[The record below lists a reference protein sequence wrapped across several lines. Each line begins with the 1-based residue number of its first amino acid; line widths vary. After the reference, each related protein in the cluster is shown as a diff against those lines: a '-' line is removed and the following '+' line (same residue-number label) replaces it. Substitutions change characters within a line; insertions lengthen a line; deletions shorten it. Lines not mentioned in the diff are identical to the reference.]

1 MKTKGRLF
9 WTRLLTMMALCIAA
23 LIAGLSFGMTS
34 AYAENA
40 DKAASS
46 EDGGVSVL
54 ALPENVTVTGI
65 TGVELT
71 GTVTTASSYAEIKAA
86 LAVTATGSDGE
97 TYELD
102 PDEFEVVGVFSTG
115 SSTST
120 FVVTCGEV
128 TSQPFTI
135 DGLTVT
141 EGQPKTLSATYTN
154 NGTTIYSYT
163 NPQSIRSML
172 TVTASFWDGTTRTL
186 STSEWI
192 LEGNLLPERS
202 GLNGT
207 FDKAVTVRYNGGTA
221 GTSDVTCEC
230 LIEDI
235 HTASPTSMLLSFNL
249 PSVDANEDFA
259 ASHLTVQVIYSG
271 GFATLEYP
279 AYNVSYVD
287 EDGNHIPVNSE
298 EATGY
303 IYING
308 GGYLYVSYEENGT
321 TIDGTTYEF
330 AVNKI
335 PTDPVSFAT
344 DNSDYKYEVTED
356 TAEGQDQTISIAN
369 YIADIMEIT
378 SMTYNDS
385 PVSSDQYSV
394 ANGTITVQEVGTYQ
408 VTVSL
413 KEDADEYFFS
423 GYPESQTSLTI
434 TYTVNRAPLND
445 LKAEF
450 TDAEGGTVTEW
461 ERDDAIEISVSGNYG
476 NGEVTYIFTGT
487 SYDGSTVNYETTDP
501 TNIPEASGEYTLSVR
516 VPETDN
522 FQGKTTE
529 PVSFRIGQR
538 VLRLPTLNDPE
549 VNDGNLVYN
558 GALQTASITYAGT
571 NDVTYLTV
579 TNEGGTTVGGYKVV
593 FEINANDNGSYE
605 AEWDSSIVNGDG
617 VTIDGNTLTLTY
629 QITKLSIAIPT
640 FGTNGTITTPYQGS
654 PNNGTAQ
661 TQQLGNWAPSAGF
674 AEGVTSPVTV
684 SIQGG
689 SGAVSA
695 DSKIGTVT
703 ATNAGTYNVTV
714 SLRDTHN
721 LQWENVTTADLTFT
735 YVINKATVTIHDAGS
750 KTYTGGALTSDLPN
764 TGYYTVWQGDNWVN
778 AGDYDVKLTLK
789 DATNYKWSDGREDE
803 SITVTFT
810 IDPLP
815 VTIVWDDSTLSFT
828 YDGQSHV
835 ASASVGNIRSQ
846 NGVPDDVSFVI
857 SGEQTNANTDGA
869 SYTATIIGLTGDQAG
884 NYTLEGATGDRT
896 HTFTIAPRSI
906 GIVWGTTTHV
916 YDGESWHPVATGF
929 TNVIEGDSVGTLM
942 YEGAQTDA
950 DTNYTVT
957 VTAVSNSNYTVSGG
971 TNIST
976 TFTITPRVLEGSW
989 GTTTHEYSGGSWH
1002 PVFTPSNVLSRD
1014 TIALEY
1020 SGAQINA
1027 GTDYEAQITEITGTG
1042 AGNYTLEGM
1051 ANPTCGFVITRV
1063 QLTRPTADT
1072 TTFTYTGE
1080 DQTYMPVGF
1089 DADTMDITGNV
1100 QMNANVSGY
1109 TVTVSIHDKVNYEW
1123 STAVNDATQDDITFS
1138 FVIRKAQVDVSEIV
1152 SEPEGISGNEA
1163 SDDRRIPF
1171 TEDGTSHL
1179 NVTANPDRYS
1189 IGDFSSD
1196 NNVGSYEVILTLVDP
1211 DNYEWTGYIE
1221 AGAGV
1226 VIYDTVNGA
1235 EITIRYAI
1243 TYQQFTLGI
1252 ELAETWVY
1260 GNDVN
1265 NAPVVTNNLTLNT
1278 PTFTYYTWDEDAQR
1292 FDEEGSSTLP
1302 TNVGRYLVVAEVED
1316 GNNYA
1321 GTDARKEFT
1330 ITPRTVT
1337 VEISVSDGTYGSWSG
1352 ATIGNIANN
1361 ADSVYEQ
1368 IEKTNISLIFESLTS
1383 GVELVNG
1390 IPQNAGEYSVTAQ
1403 FATGANP
1410 NGNYTLAVA
1419 YTTDGAFTISPLELT
1434 VTGWDGD
1441 TKVYAGQGSSYQP
1454 TVNGANVQEK
1464 FGDTLEGL
1472 GLEYTVTANEGSSL
1486 TGAAAVDVG
1495 SYTVKVT
1502 GIGNKNYTLDGA
1514 TDIEQP
1520 FTITPYTI
1528 AFTIAPQN
1536 TVYGSFMGDANIRID
1551 YTTTTIGGE
1560 RAELSFSYEGRLN
1573 SGSSY
1578 TDKFEAGSY
1587 TVTAT
1592 IGNKNYQIAGGV
1604 TAQQQFTI
1612 ERYTITEVTWEKYD
1626 DLTYRKA
1633 DLYAEKNGVFASAA
1647 GVYDDGTLDLTEAIT
1662 QNEIKATF
1670 KNAGSYTFTAGLGLS
1685 GTQAYNYK
1693 LGSTFTEDY
1702 TITPAQI
1709 SIEIVEK
1716 SATYRGT
1723 SYTADEVFTGGLG
1736 NSYTVSGSTFS
1747 VDLNKAVSFAIAE
1760 NMNAGSYAVTLTFT
1774 DPNFTVSG
1782 WSGEAGD
1789 QSFTFEN
1796 AFTIDPALLTPSFT
1810 TDGGEYGDIDATVA
1824 AGNGWS
1830 VEGLVNGEQKSVLGG
1845 SISYA
1850 GVDTSDV
1857 WSGASS
1863 PAGSYTIT
1871 LTITNDN
1878 YTFQEGKSVLT
1889 FTADE
1894 HLVVEQHT
1902 ITQVTWAKYSEDQ
1915 LTYTGSDLYEALGE
1929 AFASAQGVNGDGTLQ
1944 LGESIALAGGG
1955 SADFINAG
1963 SYTFTATLG
1972 IWGDN
1977 YKFPEDTS
1985 FTQTYIIVNADIIV
1999 SGVEGYA
2006 DDYDGN
2012 AHDAL
2017 VDGYTAKTAD
2027 GSEANWSFYVG
2038 ATAPEADSEAW
2049 GAMPEFTNAGTY
2061 TVWYKAS
2068 AENHNDVITS
2078 VTVAIDK
2085 LAISVA
2091 IDGTITYGDALPAY
2105 TVGVDNDGAYT
2116 SRLTSGLY
2124 AGSENFATLLS
2135 TGLTLTGIS
2144 SDDYLQGDGIGTYN
2158 LTWTFSDEATNY
2170 IVTAVAGNLKV
2181 NRRAVTIKINDYTDG
2196 IYGQPP
2202 TAEQLTWERTAGSI
2216 YSDDVLFTLATTATA
2231 SSDITTAERHYYI
2244 YPVLE
2249 EVAENYSI
2257 TFTGSLTYTGNGYD
2271 GAAGEYVIH
2280 PAEVSIDISGPASLT
2295 YDGAAKKYSATS
2307 GNTTLTPVYYEYI
2320 GDEADWETNKSD
2332 LSYFEEIGSAPVEAG
2347 YYRVQFTSNNPNYTS
2362 GSSGTSFRIEPRT
2375 ANVEIRIA
2383 SGSYTGRQ
2391 FVAKI
2396 EFGNVVAADLEAWQA
2411 GTDYTI
2417 TYTGRNTTVYDSQ
2430 TAPVNVGSYTVTVAV
2445 LDGNYVLTQT
2455 GSSSD
2460 FEITRAQ
2467 LTITAENKTI
2477 VYGDALNSVTFTVN
2491 YSGFVNGE
2499 TAAVLGG
2506 TLAFTTANEVGG
2518 APYEQGD
2525 DAGSRYAI
2533 KPSGLTSG
2541 NYEIVWR
2548 TGTLSVDT
2556 RDVTVTIK
2564 DQTTTYTGVTAVL
2577 DQDAYEATN
2586 VYGGED
2592 LGIALSTDGVNA
2604 GDYAITAS
2612 WSNNN
2617 YDVTFAGSWSGNQW
2631 GTLTIDPAP
2640 LTITAENKTIIYGD
2654 ALTSVAFSV
2663 SYSGLVNDEQADEVL
2678 GGTLAFATAN
2688 TVGGA
2693 AYAQGDA
2700 AGSTYTIRASGL
2712 TSGNYTIEWL
2722 TGTLTVEKRVVTV
2735 EVDVGGDGQYAYG
2748 AAVAADVTF
2757 RNVYGVDSVA
2767 HKVYYQGTP
2776 NGGLTFDWTKS
2787 VPTLAGEYFA
2797 RVQITDSNYTFAND
2811 NAYSEDFEYN
2821 IAKRLL
2827 DVNWNELTI
2836 QYDSAVSEHSNYL
2849 VFTGFDGYS
2858 GDVDALIASV
2868 LAVGTQTAVGAD
2880 AIIVQQ
2886 ATSQNGYV
2894 IRVNGAVATYTVV
2907 VTISGSNFDN
2917 YAFAEGRE
2925 TTVSFEVSASVNT
2938 LEFAQDVD
2946 LGWTYGEPAAW
2957 TEGTGLRDILSLTYG
2972 DVTQV
2977 IFSYAVRTESGT
2989 ATGAVYTSIRPDDAG
3004 NYWVRAFYPGDVGQG
3019 FGSAVAY
3026 AEFTIAQATLQ
3037 VPSLTNSETTYSGLE
3052 QDNAIVGFDAV
3063 TMGISTDV
3071 NFSTAGEGDGYTVV
3085 LHATDAGT
3093 YTVTITL
3100 KDSRN
3105 CVWADSS
3112 SSVLTWTVNAATGNR
3127 VTIPDG
3133 GPWTY
3138 GETFTAPQATAT
3150 FGEPT
3155 YQYAVLSEDFS
3166 GTDYS
3171 GVTGWASGF
3180 PTQAGRYVVRAIVRA
3195 TSNYDGAVAYKEFR
3209 INPAQITVGDDV
3221 AGYTGTYDGTSH
3233 NARTAGTAS
3242 TVDNSAVTWSYSLT
3256 GADGSWQTRQF
3267 AFRNATDGAV
3277 TVHYKVSA
3285 PNHEDAY
3292 GQFTVSIAKAN
3303 LTVIVGSANIT
3314 YGETAPASYTLSYA
3328 GFVGSDTSSVV
3339 DASEAVFSC
3348 SYATGDDAGDYAVS
3362 VSGLTADNYTF
3373 NVIDGTL
3380 NVGRK
3385 PIAVGIGD
3393 QFSDYGENVVLDQTQ
3408 WACNEQEL
3416 IDGDTLDDLG
3426 ITLTTQAGQPG
3437 YTNAGTYAITG
3448 SAAAGNYEVSFVP
3461 GIYTIYA
3468 RSLTVEITANGGTY
3482 GGTITGATA
3491 VLMENGQPVSYG
3503 DVSVILTYTG
3513 TANDGTSYE
3522 STVVPTKAGVYTV
3535 TATLNSDNYTLTG
3548 TTSATFIVQR
3558 ATAEIPEAGSKAYT
3572 GGAQQSDLASN
3583 DVYSVTQGDDWVN
3596 AGEYDVVLKLADA
3609 DNYRWANADG
3619 AEVTVVFT
3627 ITQAENA
3634 FTQLPSIE
3642 NWTYGAEPNV
3652 PGGAQ
3657 ALFGSDTIV
3666 YMYATEANGEYTTEV
3681 PANAGVYY
3689 VKAFVAA
3696 TGNYAGAESEAVEF
3710 EIYAVA
3716 DNAVTDLTFDESW
3729 TYYETPDPATP
3740 SAAAEF
3746 GEVLFR
3752 YAALPEDFTG
3762 TDYSTITDWTDAM
3775 PTAVGRYVICAYVE
3789 GTEDYNGAQAYAE
3802 FEINPAQISVSGV
3815 EGYAGTY
3822 DAAEHYA
3829 RIAGTATTVDG
3840 ATVTWQYSATGFDD
3854 GGYQWQD
3861 EQIVFMNATNGEV
3874 TVYYKVSAANHEDVI
3889 GSFKVS
3895 VAQANLTVVV
3905 GSATIDYGAE
3915 APESF
3920 DVTYRGFV
3928 GSEDDA
3934 VLEGDLTFEVVGYSV
3949 GSAIGTYTV
3958 KASGLSS
3965 ENYNIVYEDGTL
3977 YVRRIE
3983 ATVTITANGG
3993 IYDGEIIPATA
4004 QVNGLIGADEGKV
4017 SVILTYTGTANDG
4030 TSYDSTVAPT
4040 KAGVYTVTATL
4051 NSDNYTLTG
4060 TTSATFIV
4068 QRATAEIP
4076 EAGSKAYT
4084 GGAQQSDL
4092 ASNDV
4097 YSVTQG
4103 DDWVNA
4109 GEYDVVL
4116 KLADADNYRWA
4127 NADGAEVTV
4136 VFTITQAENAFTQ
4149 LPSIE
4154 NWTYGAEPNVPG
4166 GAQALFGSDTIVY
4179 MYATEANGE
4188 YTTEVPANAGV
4199 YYVKAF
4205 VAATGNYAGAE
4216 SEAVEFE
4223 IYAVADN
4230 AVTDLTF
4237 DESWT
4242 YYETPD
4248 PATPSA
4254 AAEFG
4259 EVLFRYA
4266 ALPED
4271 FTGTDY
4277 STITDWTDAMPTAVG
4292 RYVICAYVEGT
4303 ENYNGDEVYGE
4314 FEIYPAQISVSG
4326 VDGYTGTYDGNVHNA
4341 RIAGTATTV
4350 DGVAVTWEYS
4360 RTGADGS
4367 WQTAQCVFRDAGT
4380 YTVWYKVSAAN
4391 HEDIVGSFTV
4401 SITRA
4406 VLTVII
4412 GDAEI
4417 AYGEEAPESF
4427 DVTYRGFVG
4436 GDDESVLEGEL
4447 VFTVI
4452 GYSVGSPAGT
4462 YAVEASG
4469 YTADNYD
4476 IMYQSGL
4483 LYVTQVA
4490 ITVTI
4495 TTGGGTYGEEIV
4507 PATATL
4513 HGVPAGADVH
4523 PILTYTGTAND
4534 GTSYHSTQVPSK
4546 AGSYTVTVTLDN
4558 ESYVLTGTTSAV
4570 FTIERQLLNVP
4581 EPGSKPYTGTPQ
4593 KSDLTDNPL
4602 YTVEQG
4608 DDWIDVDSYAVKI
4621 TLRDIANYRWRTANT
4636 ATATANFHITQAEN
4650 AFVKD
4655 PVIEGWT
4662 YGAEPNVP
4670 GGAQALFGS
4679 DTIVYMY
4686 ATEANG
4692 EYTLSA
4698 PVNAGTYWV
4707 KAFIAETVNYS
4718 GAESDAVS
4726 FTITSFAGTTLPSLE
4741 YDSSVYNGTEQTNRV
4756 IGFNPLTMEI
4766 TGEAPVSI
4774 VDGIAA
4780 MKATNAGEYTI
4791 TITFKDGN
4799 YIWSDGSSSMTLTWT
4814 IGKLAIEKPTA
4825 ANGEW
4830 IADGGLLEYIPN
4842 GFDSDVMDI
4851 AGNRATKAGLYTV
4864 TVTLRDTQNYV
4875 WDDGTNGAVTFTW
4888 RVAEEEISLLWL
4900 IILLACIIAIEI
4912 IVLIVGIVRRR
4923 KPDDP
4928 DRGTDDPEQKN
4939 GSTKVASVA
4948 ALPALAAIV
4957 IPSHVTICC
4966 ILGAIAVILL
4976 VAILIV
4982 YLKKKKDPPEETE
4995 AETEI
5000 AAASSED
5007 ETENAASE
5015 SLPADIGQS
5024 EEIAGQGTGE
5034 AEEQN
5039 PDAEA
5044 APEAETQESVEPDEV
5059 EAAPEAETQESVE
5072 PDDAE
5077 AAPESDTQES
5087 AEPDVAEAA
5096 PEADTQESAE
5106 PDVAEAAPEAETQ
5119 ESAEP
5124 DVAEAAPEAET
5135 QESAEPDVAEAA
5147 PEAKTQESAE

>member
-54 ALPENVTVTGI
+54 ALPEGITRISVETGVVSPSATYAQVKAALTVTAYSQDGTVLGSLNPSDFEVVGDFDDGQNTTSDFTVTVTGTEI
-65 TGVELT
+65 TE
-71 GTVTTASSYAEIKAA
+71 TVTIQGFTADRSAVRSISATYNGGGVFRSYTPVNYLLQQSLIS
-86 LAVTATGSDGE
+86 VTATTWE
-97 TYELD
+97 
-102 PDEFEVVGVFSTG
+102 
-115 SSTST
+115 
-120 FVVTCGEV
+120 
-128 TSQPFTI
+128 
-135 DGLTVT
+135 
-141 EGQPKTLSATYTN
+141 
-154 NGTTIYSYT
+154 
-163 NPQSIRSML
+163 
-172 TVTASFWDGTTRTL
+172 GTTRSL
-186 STSEWI
+186 NLNNEVV
-192 LEGNLLPERS
+192 LEGNLAPSTGGVNAEFS
-202 GLNGT
+202 KN
-207 FDKAVTVRYNGGTA
+207 VTVRYREGGSNTNITCICEITGIQPAVPQSISVTPNNVVTA
-221 GTSDVTCEC
+221 LEPCAAGDLIVTVTYVGGMQAEIPFNAYSVQYMQNVDGVWEVDSDAE
-230 LIEDI
+230 
-235 HTASPTSMLLSFNL
+235 
-249 PSVDANEDFA
+249 
-259 ASHLTVQVIYSG
+259 
-271 GFATLEYP
+271 
-279 AYNVSYVD
+279 
-287 EDGNHIPVNSE
+287 
-298 EATGY
+298 GY
-303 IYING
+303 IYGDGWGRVQVTYSEAGTQISGSNSEY
-308 GGYLYVSYEENGT
+308 YLIQVSRV
-321 TIDGTTYEF
+321 
-330 AVNKI
+330 AVTQ
-335 PTDPVSFAT
+335 PTFSSAG
-344 DNSDYKYEVTED
+344 SDYDYTDSDGVAVGEP
-356 TAEGQDQTISIAN
+356 QTISLN
-369 YIADIMEIT
+369 EFYDDTIMEIKG
-378 SMTYNDS
+378 
-385 PVSSDQYSV
+385 VSYQGEIEDASAQFNST
-394 ANGTITVQEVGTYQ
+394 NGSITVTDVGIYT
-408 VTVSL
+408 VTVAL
-413 KEDADEYFFS
+413 REEAQAYFFRNDDNDDDLR
-423 GYPESQTSLTI
+423 EIEI
-434 TYTVNRAPLND
+434 TYEIYPVEPPIEIKWSENAYDGED
-445 LKAEF
+445 LK
-450 TDAEGGTVTEW
+450 W
-461 ERDDAIEISVSGNYG
+461 NRDDIVSFELLKNYG
-476 NGEVTYIFTGT
+476 NGKVTYTYRRT
-487 SYDGSTVNYETTDP
+487 DGSTTTGTAEDPNLPNETGT
-501 TNIPEASGEYTLSVR
+501 YTLTVK
-516 VPETDN
+516 VEANGN
-522 FQGKTTE
+522 FAAFEGELATFT
-529 PVSFRIGQR
+529 VGQR
-538 VLRLPTLNDPE
+538 VIGLPTLNDPE

-558 GALQTASITYAGT
+558 GAEQEASITYAGGEGDADYL
-571 NDVTYLTV
+571 DVVDTVGENVGTYTV
-579 TNEGGTTVGGYKVV
+579 TFTIKDQYADEV
-593 FEINANDNGSYE
+593 
-605 AEWDSSIVNGDG
+605 EWDSSIVNGDG

-640 FGTNGTITTPYQGS
+640 FGTGGTITTTYDGS

-714 SLRDTHN
+714 SLGDTHN

-750 KTYTGGALTSDLPN
+750 KTYTGGALTSDLKN
-764 TGYYTVWQGDNWVN
+764 TDFYTVSQGDNWVN
-778 AGDYDVKLTLK
+778 ADDYDVKLSLT
-789 DATNYKWSDGREDE
+789 DATNYKWIDGREDE
-803 SITVTFT
+803 SITVAFT

-815 VTIVWDDSTLSFT
+815 VTIVWDDSTFSFI
-828 YDGQSHV
+828 YDGNSHV

-857 SGEQTNANTDGA
+857 SGEQTNANTDGTR
-869 SYTATIIGLTGDQAG
+869 YTATIESLTGDQAG
-884 NYTLEGATGDRT
+884 NYTLTGATGST
-896 HTFTIAPRSI
+896 TQTFTIAPRSI
-906 GIVWGTTTHV
+906 GIVWDTTTHV

-929 TNVIEGDSVGTLM
+929 TNVIGTDSVGTLR

-950 DTNYTVT
+950 GTNYTVT

-976 TFTITPRVLEGSW
+976 SFTITPRVLEGSW
-989 GTTTHEYSGGSWH
+989 GTTTHEYSGESWH
-1002 PVFTPSNVLSRD
+1002 PEFTPSNVLSRD

-1051 ANPTCGFVITRV
+1051 AHPTCGFVITRV

-1089 DADTMDITGNV
+1089 DAGTMDITGNV
-1100 QMNANVSGY
+1100 QMNANEAGY

-1152 SEPEGISGNEA
+1152 SEPEGIAGNL
-1163 SDDRRIPF
+1163 DLYDRGIPF
-1171 TEDGTSHL
+1171 TDNNGSHL
-1179 NVTANPDRYS
+1179 VIEPSSLYGIESRTS
-1189 IGDFSSD
+1189 GDD
-1196 NNVGSYEVILTLVDP
+1196 VGDYEVVLRLTHPENFEWYSTNDLDSIDP
-1211 DNYEWTGYIE
+1211 DD
-1221 AGAGV
+1221 ASL
-1226 VIYDTVNGA
+1226 
-1235 EITIRYAI
+1235 ITIGYRI
-1243 TYQQFTLGI
+1243 TYSQFELKI
-1252 ELAETWVY
+1252 EIAETWVY
-1260 GNDVN
+1260 GNDAN
-1265 NAPVVTNNLTLNT
+1265 NAPKVTSENPTGNEVV
-1278 PTFTYYTWDEDAQR
+1278 FTYYKQNESG
-1292 FDEEGSSTLP
+1292 EYVSVGNTLP
-1302 TNVGRYLVVAEVED
+1302 KDVGSYRVSASVEN
-1316 GNNYA
+1316 GNNYS
-1321 GTDARKEFT
+1321 GVFNEEVYFT

-1337 VEISVSDGTYGSWSG
+1337 VTISVSDGTYGSWSG

-1361 ADSVYEQ
+1361 ADSGYEQ
-1368 IEKTNISLIFESLTS
+1368 IGNSDISLIYESVTS

-1390 IPQNAGEYSVTAQ
+1390 IPQNAGSYSVTAQ

-1419 YTTDGAFTISPLELT
+1419 YTTDGAFTISPLVLT
-1434 VTGWDGD
+1434 VTGWDG
-1441 TKVYAGQGSSYQP
+1441 TTNVYAGQGSSYQP
-1454 TVNGANVQEK
+1454 AVSDANVQEK
-1464 FGDTLEGL
+1464 FGDTLKGL
-1472 GLEYTVTANEGSSL
+1472 DLTYTVTANEDSALSADGL
-1486 TGAAAVDVG
+1486 AVDVG
-1495 SYTVKVT
+1495 SYTVRVT
-1502 GIGNKNYTLDGA
+1502 GIGNPNYTLNGA

-1528 AFTIAPQN
+1528 AFTITPQN
-1536 TVYGSFMGDANIRID
+1536 TVYGSFTGDTDIRID
-1551 YTTTTIGGE
+1551 YTTNTIGGE
-1560 RAELSFSYEGRLN
+1560 GAELSFSYTGTLN
-1573 SGSSY
+1573 SGSKY

-1592 IGNKNYQIAGGV
+1592 IGNKNYQLADGV
-1604 TAQQQFTI
+1604 KTQKQGFTI
-1612 ERYTITEVTWEKYD
+1612 DRYEIGSTSWWRSY
-1626 DLTYRKA
+1626 DLTYRNA
-1633 DLYAEKNGVFASAA
+1633 NLYAEYDEAFATAR
-1647 GVYDDGTLDLTEAIT
+1647 GVYDDGTLSLSEKIT
-1662 QNEIKATF
+1662 QDGVAATF
-1670 KNAGSYTFTAGLGLS
+1670 RNAGEYLFTAEL
-1685 GTQAYNYK
+1685 TPEQAYNYV
-1693 LGSTFTEDY
+1693 LSTTFAQTY
-1702 TITPAQI
+1702 TITPAEI
-1709 SIEIVEK
+1709 SIQIDEK

-1723 SYTADEVFTGGLG
+1723 GYDASEVFTGGLG
-1736 NSYTVSGSTFS
+1736 SSYTVSGSTFN
-1747 VDLNKAVSFAIAE
+1747 VDLDEAVRFAITE
-1760 NMNAGSYAVTLTFT
+1760 NLNAGSYAVTMTFT

-1810 TDGGEYGDIDATVA
+1810 TDGGAYGDIDATVA

-1830 VEGLVNGEQKSVLGG
+1830 VEGLVNSEQQDVLGG
-1845 SISYA
+1845 SISYT
-1850 GVDTSDV
+1850 GVDASDV

-1871 LTITNDN
+1871 LEITNGN
-1878 YTFQEGKSVLT
+1878 YTFQEGSSVLE
-1889 FTADE
+1889 FKADE

-1902 ITQVTWAKYSEDQ
+1902 ITQVTWAEYSEEQ

-1944 LGESIALAGGG
+1944 LGESIALASGG

-1972 IWGDN
+1972 NWGDN

-1985 FTQTYIIVNADIIV
+1985 FTQPYIIVNAEITV
-1999 SGVEGYA
+1999 SGVAGYKG
-2006 DDYDGN
+2006 DYD
-2012 AHDAL
+2012 ASSHDAL
-2017 VDGYTAKTAD
+2017 VAGYTATTAD
-2027 GSEANWSFYVG
+2027 RSEVNWSFYEG

-2068 AENHNDVITS
+2068 AENHNDVIGS
-2078 VTVAIDK
+2078 VTVTIDK
-2085 LAISVA
+2085 LEISVA

-2105 TVGVDNDGAYT
+2105 TVGVDNDGAYE
-2116 SRLTSGLY
+2116 SRRTSGSY
-2124 AGSENFATLLS
+2124 AGSESFATLLS

-2144 SDDYLQGDGIGTYN
+2144 SADYSQGDGIGTYG
-2158 LTWTFSDEATNY
+2158 LTWTFSGEATNY
-2170 IVTAVAGNLKV
+2170 IVTAVAGDLTV
-2181 NRRAVTIKINDYTDG
+2181 NKRAVTIKINDYTDG
-2196 IYGQPP
+2196 IYGKPP
-2202 TAEQLTWERTAGSI
+2202 TAGQLTWERTEGSI

-2231 SSDITTAERHYYI
+2231 SSDITTADRHYYI

-2249 EVAENYSI
+2249 DVAENYSI

-2280 PAEVSIDISGPASLT
+2280 PAEVSIDISGPESLT

-2375 ANVEIRIA
+2375 ANVEIDIA
-2383 SGSYTGRQ
+2383 SGSYTGQQ
-2391 FVAKI
+2391 FVAEI

-2411 GTDYTI
+2411 GTDYTV

-2460 FEITRAQ
+2460 FEITLAQ

-2499 TAAVLGG
+2499 TEAVLGG
-2506 TLAFTTANEVGG
+2506 TLAFTTENEVGG
-2518 APYEQGD
+2518 APYAQGD
-2525 DAGSRYAI
+2525 DAGSAYRI
-2533 KPSGLTSG
+2533 KPKGLTSG
-2541 NYEIVWR
+2541 NYDIDFVA
-2548 TGTLSVDT
+2548 GTLSVDT
-2556 RDVTVTIK
+2556 RDVTVTIE
-2564 DQTTTYTGVTAVL
+2564 DQKTTYTGVGAL
-2577 DQDAYEATN
+2577 LRQDAYEAIN
-2586 VYGGED
+2586 VYDNDD
-2592 LGIALSTDGVNA
+2592 LGIVLSTTGVNA

-2612 WSNNN
+2612 WNNNN
-2617 YDVTFAGSWSGNQW
+2617 YDVTFAGNWSGNQW

-2688 TVGGA
+2688 TAGGA

-2700 AGSTYTIRASGL
+2700 AGSTYSITASGL
-2712 TSGNYTIEWL
+2712 TSGNYTISWQ

-2735 EVDVGGDGQYAYG
+2735 QVTVGGDGQYAFG
-2748 AAVAADVTF
+2748 DEIVAEVEFD
-2757 RNVYGVDSVA
+2757 NVYGLDSVA
-2767 HKVYYQGTP
+2767 HEVYYKGTP
-2776 NGGLTFDWTKS
+2776 NGGLTFDWAES
-2787 VPTLAGEYFA
+2787 VPTLAGEYLA

-2811 NAYSEDFEYN
+2811 NAYSEDFSYN

-2849 VFTGFDGYS
+2849 VFTGFDAYE
-2858 GDVDALIASV
+2858 GDVDGLIAGV
-2868 LAVGTQTAVGAD
+2868 LSVGTQTAVGAD
-2880 AIIVQQ
+2880 AIILEQ

-2907 VTISGSNFDN
+2907 VTISGSNFNN
-2917 YAFAEGRE
+2917 YAFAEGDE

-2938 LEFAQDVD
+2938 LEFAQDAE

-2977 IFSYAVRTESGT
+2977 VFSYAVRTENGT
-2989 ATGAVYTSIRPDDAG
+2989 ATGAVYTSVRPDDAG
-3004 NYWVRAFYPGDVGQG
+3004 DYWVRAFYPGDVGQG

-3037 VPSLTNSETTYSGLE
+3037 TPSLTHSETTYSGLE

-3071 NFSTAGEGDGYTVV
+3071 NFSTEGEGDDYTVV

-3105 CVWADSS
+3105 YVWADSS
-3112 SSVLTWTVNAATGNR
+3112 SSVLKWTVNAATGNR

-3138 GETFTAPQATAT
+3138 GETITAPQATAT

-3180 PTQAGRYVVRAIVRA
+3180 PTQAGRYVVRAIVRT

-3277 TVHYKVSA
+3277 TVYYKVSA

-3348 SYATGDDAGDYAVS
+3348 SYATGDDAGEYAVS
-3362 VSGLTADNYTF
+3362 VNGLAAENYAFT
-3373 NVIDGTL
+3373 VIEGTL

-3385 PIAVGIGD
+3385 SIAVGIGD
-3393 QFSDYGENVVLDQTQ
+3393 QFSDYGETVVLDQTQ

-3416 IDGDTLDDLG
+3416 VENDTLADLG
-3426 ITLTTQAGQPG
+3426 ITLSTQAGQPG
-3437 YTNAGTYAITG
+3437 YTSAGTYAITG
-3448 SAAAGNYEVSFVP
+3448 SAAAVNYEVSFIP

-3468 RSLTVEITANGGTY
+3468 RSLTVEITANGGIY

-3513 TANDGTSYE
+3513 TANDGTSYD
-3522 STVVPTKAGVYTV
+3522 STVAPTKAGVYTV

-3558 ATAEIPEAGSKAYT
+3558 ATVEIPEAGSKPYT

-3583 DVYSVTQGDDWVN
+3583 DVYSVTQGNDWID
-3596 AGEYDVVLKLADA
+3596 AGDYDVVLKLADA

-3642 NWTYGAEPNV
+3642 NWTYGEGSNA

-3681 PANAGVYY
+3681 PVNAGTYW
-3689 VKAFVAA
+3689 VKAFVAE
-3696 TGNYAGAESEAVEF
+3696 TVNYAGAESEAVEF

-3729 TYYETPDPATP
+3729 TYYETPDPAMP

-3895 VAQANLTVVV
+3895 VAQAILTVVV

-3934 VLEGDLTFEVVGYSV
+3934 VLEGNLTFEVVGYSV

-4030 TSYDSTVAPT
+4030 TSYESTVAPS

-4068 QRATAEIP
+4068 QRATVEIP
-4076 EAGSKAYT
+4076 EAGSKPYT

-4103 DDWVNA
+4103 NDWVNA

-4116 KLADADNYRWA
+4116 ELADAYNYRWA

-4154 NWTYGAEPNVPG
+4154 NWTYGEGSNPPG

-4179 MYATEANGE
+4179 MYSTEANGE

-4248 PATPSA
+4248 PAMPSA

-4277 STITDWTDAMPTAVG
+4277 STITDWTDAIPTAVG
-4292 RYVICAYVEGT
+4292 RYAICAYVEGT

-4314 FEIYPAQISVSG
+4314 FEIFPAQISVSG

-4417 AYGEEAPESF
+4417 AYGEEAPEFF

-4593 KSDLTDNPL
+4593 KSDLVDNPL

-4707 KAFIAETVNYS
+4707 KAFVAETVNYS

-4799 YIWSDGSSSMTLTWT
+4799 YTWSDGSSSMTLTWT

-4923 KPDDP
+4923 KSDDP

-4948 ALPALAAIV
+4948 ALPALAAVV

-4966 ILGAIAVILL
+4966 ILGAIAVVLL

-4982 YLKKKKDPPEETE
+4982 YLKKKKDLPVEPE

-5015 SLPADIGQS
+5015 SLPEDIGQS
-5024 EEIAGQGTGE
+5024 AEIAGQGTGE

-5044 APEAETQESVEPDEV
+5044 ASEADTQESVEPDE
-5059 EAAPEAETQESVE
+5059 
-5072 PDDAE
+5072 
-5077 AAPESDTQES
+5077 
-5087 AEPDVAEAA
+5087 AEAA

-5106 PDVAEAAPEAETQ
+5106 PDEAEAAPEAETQ

-5124 DVAEAAPEAET
+5124 DEAEAAPEADT
-5135 QESAEPDVAEAA
+5135 QESAE
-5147 PEAKTQESAE
+5147 

>member
-65 TGVELT
+65 TDVELT

-86 LAVTATGSDGE
+86 LAVTATGSDGK

-102 PDEFEVVGVFSTG
+102 PDEFEVVGVFEDGAIETN
-115 SSTST
+115 T
-120 FVVTCGEV
+120 FRIVCGTV
-128 TSQPFTI
+128 TSEATFEMSGEPVRNDAVRSITAEYVNDGSTMLYSYSSLEFDVKDMVQVTRWTWAGEGTI
-135 DGLTVT
+135 AGSEEFVL
-141 EGQPKTLSATYTN
+141 EGQLTPSRAGQTQPYSKEITVRRFIGDETSNISCTLEIPDIQPAAPSAIRITTAP
-154 NGTTIYSYT
+154 GTVVAFSKIDPAAWVLQVEYEDDPWG
-163 NPQSIRSML
+163 NAFEIPLSMV
-172 TVTASFWDGTTRTL
+172 TVQYADASGETTD
-186 STSEWI
+186 E
-192 LEGNLLPERS
+192 EGNPYEGFVYDGGRGQVIFS
-202 GLNGT
+202 YSENGET
-207 FDKAVTVRYNGGTA
+207 VTVRRQIAVSRVSISQVYFLGVGEYKYSVTENNEVEGT
-221 GTSDVTCEC
+221 DQ
-230 LIEDI
+230 
-235 HTASPTSMLLSFNL
+235 TASIVN
-249 PSVDANEDFA
+249 
-259 ASHLTVQVIYSG
+259 
-271 GFATLEYP
+271 
-279 AYNVSYVD
+279 YNS
-287 EDGNHIPVNSE
+287 
-298 EATGY
+298 
-303 IYING
+303 
-308 GGYLYVSYEENGT
+308 
-321 TIDGTTYEF
+321 
-330 AVNKI
+330 
-335 PTDPVSFAT
+335 
-344 DNSDYKYEVTED
+344 
-356 TAEGQDQTISIAN
+356 
-369 YIADIMEIT
+369 DIMEIT
-378 SMTYNDS
+378 S
-385 PVSSDQYSV
+385 VSFSGSQASV
-394 ANGTITVQEVGTYQ
+394 PFDTQAGTITVC
-408 VTVSL
+408 
-413 KEDADEYFFS
+413 DA
-423 GYPESQTSLTI
+423 G
-434 TYTVNRAPLND
+434 TYTVRVELTNAAYYFENRQAPDDTYMEIEYVVDPVEPPIEIKWSENAYDGED
-445 LKAEF
+445 LK
-450 TDAEGGTVTEW
+450 W
-461 ERDDAIEISVSGNYG
+461 NRDDIVSFELLKNYG
-476 NGEVTYIFTGT
+476 NGKVTYTYRRTDDSTTTGT
-487 SYDGSTVNYETTDP
+487 AEDPNLPNETGT
-501 TNIPEASGEYTLSVR
+501 YTLTVK
-516 VPETDN
+516 VEANGN
-522 FQGKTTE
+522 FAAFEGELATFT
-529 PVSFRIGQR
+529 VGQR
-538 VLRLPTLNDPE
+538 VIGLPTLNDPE

-558 GALQTASITYAGT
+558 GAEQEASITYAGGEGDADYL
-571 NDVTYLTV
+571 DVVNTVGENVGTYTV
-579 TNEGGTTVGGYKVV
+579 TFTIKDQYADEV
-593 FEINANDNGSYE
+593 
-605 AEWDSSIVNGDG
+605 EWDSSIADSLSEGESLV
-617 VTIDGNTLTLTY
+617 GNTLTLTY

-661 TQQLGNWAPSAGF
+661 EQSLGNWYPSAGF
-674 AEGVTSPVTV
+674 AQGVTSPVTV

-695 DSKIGTVT
+695 DSKNGTVT
-703 ATNAGTYNVTV
+703 ATNAGRYDVTV
-714 SLRDTHN
+714 SLGDTNN
-721 LQWENVTTADLTFT
+721 LQWTNGRTNDLGFT
-735 YVINKATVTIHDAGS
+735 YIIEKATVDIPDAGS
-750 KTYTGGALTSDLPN
+750 KTYTGGALTSDLAD
-764 TGYYTVWQGDNWVN
+764 TDCYIVSQETDWVN
-778 AGDYDVKLTLK
+778 AGDYGVTLTLT
-789 DATNYKWSDGREDE
+789 DATNYKWIDGREDE
-803 SITVTFT
+803 RITVAFT

-815 VTIVWDDSTLSFT
+815 VTIVWDDSTFSFT

-835 ASASVGNIRSQ
+835 ASASVGNKIGQ
-846 NGVPDDVSFVI
+846 DDVSFVI
-857 SGEQTNANTDGA
+857 SGEQTNANTDGT
-869 SYTATIIGLTGDQAG
+869 SYTATIESLTGDQAG
-884 NYTLEGATGDRT
+884 NYTLAGASGSIRQ
-896 HTFTIAPRSI
+896 TFSIAPRSI
-906 GIVWGTTTHV
+906 GIVWGTKTHV
-916 YDGESWHPVATGF
+916 YDGESWHPEAASF
-929 TNVIEGDSVGTLM
+929 TNVIEGDSVGTLT

-957 VTAVSNSNYTVSGG
+957 VTAVSNPNYTVSGG

-976 TFTITPRVLEGSW
+976 SFTITP
-989 GTTTHEYSGGSWH
+989 
-1002 PVFTPSNVLSRD
+1002 
-1014 TIALEY
+1014 
-1020 SGAQINA
+1020 
-1027 GTDYEAQITEITGTG
+1027 YEVDKPGE
-1042 AGNYTLEGM
+1042 M
-1051 ANPTCGFVITRV
+1051 AN
-1063 QLTRPTADT
+1063 DD
-1072 TTFTYTGE
+1072 FTYTAAPQTYLPEGFNPTPFGE
-1080 DQTYMPVGF
+1080 D
-1089 DADTMDITGNV
+1089 TMTISGNV
-1100 QMNANVSGY
+1100 QTNADTY
-1109 TVTVSIHDKVNYEW
+1109 TVTVSLASENYKWSDTDDRSAVVFTDK
-1123 STAVNDATQDDITFS
+1123 
-1138 FVIRKAQVDVSEIV
+1138 FVIAKAELTVTWTGTETTYDGIAFTPSYSLSGWKEQDNASDYTWSWTITGEKVTDNSAVDAGSYHAVLLISAGESGFLNYYLSENETDFVINKAQVNVSEIV
-1152 SEPEGISGNEA
+1152 SEPEGISGNL
-1163 SDDRRIPF
+1163 DLYDRGIPF
-1171 TEDGTSHL
+1171 TDNNGSHL
-1179 NVTANPDRYS
+1179 VIEPSSLYGIESRTSGNDV
-1189 IGDFSSD
+1189 GD
-1196 NNVGSYEVILTLVDP
+1196 YEVVLRLTHP
-1211 DNYEWTGYIE
+1211 ENYEWHSTNDLDSIDPDD
-1221 AGAGV
+1221 ASL
-1226 VIYDTVNGA
+1226 
-1235 EITIRYAI
+1235 ITIGYRI
-1243 TYQQFTLGI
+1243 TYSQFELKI
-1252 ELAETWVY
+1252 EIAETWVY
-1260 GNDVN
+1260 GNNDGKEPKVTSEN
-1265 NAPVVTNNLTLNT
+1265 PTGNEVV
-1278 PTFTYYTWDEDAQR
+1278 FTYYKQNESGEYVSVGND
-1292 FDEEGSSTLP
+1292 LP
-1302 TNVGRYLVVAEVED
+1302 KNVGSYRVSASVEN
-1316 GNNYA
+1316 GNNYS
-1321 GTDARKEFT
+1321 GVFNEEVYFT

-1337 VEISVSDGTYGSWSG
+1337 VTISVSDDMYGSWSG
-1352 ATIGNIANN
+1352 ASIAEISGY
-1361 ADSVYEQ
+1361 ADSGYEQ
-1368 IEKTNISLIFESLTS
+1368 IGNSDISLIYESLTS
-1383 GVELVNG
+1383 GVALVNG
-1390 IPQNAGEYSVTAQ
+1390 IPQNAGEYSVTAD

-1419 YTTDGAFTISPLELT
+1419 YTTDGAFTISPLALT

-1454 TVNGANVQEK
+1454 AVSDANVQEK

-1486 TGAAAVDVG
+1486 SADGLAVDAG

-1502 GIGNKNYTLDGA
+1502 GIGNPNYTLVGA
-1514 TDIEQP
+1514 SGIEQP

-1528 AFTIAPQN
+1528 AFTITPQD
-1536 TVYGSFMGDANIRID
+1536 TVYGSFKGDDVDIRID

-1560 RAELSFSYEGRLN
+1560 SAKLSFSYTGTLN
-1573 SGSSY
+1573 SGSKY

-1592 IGNKNYQIAGGV
+1592 IGSKNYQLADGV
-1604 TAQQQFTI
+1604 KTQKQGFTI
-1612 ERYTITEVTWEKYD
+1612 DRYEIGSTSWWRSY
-1626 DLTYRKA
+1626 DLTYRNA
-1633 DLYAEKNGVFASAA
+1633 NLYAEYDEAFATAR
-1647 GVYDDGTLDLTEAIT
+1647 GVYDDGTLSLSEKIT
-1662 QNEIKATF
+1662 QDGVAATF
-1670 KNAGSYTFTAGLGLS
+1670 RNAGEYLFTAEL
-1685 GTQAYNYK
+1685 TPEQAYNYV
-1693 LGSTFTEDY
+1693 LSTTFAQTY
-1702 TITPAQI
+1702 TITPAEI
-1709 SIEIVEK
+1709 SIQIDEK

-1723 SYTADEVFTGGLG
+1723 GYDASEVFTGGLG
-1736 NSYTVSGSTFS
+1736 SSYTVSGSTFG

-1789 QSFTFEN
+1789 QSYTFAN

-1810 TDGGEYGDIDATVA
+1810 TDGGVYGDIDATVA

-1830 VEGLVNGEQKSVLGG
+1830 VEGLVNGEQQDVLGG

-1850 GVDTSDV
+1850 GVDTSDI

-1878 YTFQEGKSVLT
+1878 YTFQEGSFILEFK
-1889 FTADE
+1889 ADE

-1902 ITQVTWAKYSEDQ
+1902 ITEVTWAEYSEEQ

-1944 LGESIALAGGG
+1944 LGESIALASGG

-1972 IWGDN
+1972 NWGDN

-1985 FTQTYIIVNADIIV
+1985 FTHPYTIVNAEITV
-1999 SGVEGYA
+1999 SGVAGYE
-2006 DDYDGN
+2006 DDYD
-2012 AHDAL
+2012 ASSHDAL
-2017 VDGYTAKTAD
+2017 VAGYTATTAD
-2027 GSEANWSFYVG
+2027 GSEDAWSFYEG

-2049 GAMPEFTNAGTY
+2049 GAMPKFTNAGTY

-2068 AENHNDVITS
+2068 AENHNDVIGS
-2078 VTVAIDK
+2078 VTVTIDK
-2085 LAISVA
+2085 LEISVA

-2105 TVGVDNDGAYT
+2105 TVGVDNDGAYE
-2116 SRLTSGLY
+2116 SRRTSGSY
-2124 AGSENFATLLS
+2124 AGSESFATLLS

-2144 SDDYLQGDGIGTYN
+2144 SDDYLQGDGADTYA

-2170 IVTAVAGNLKV
+2170 IVTAVAGVLTV

-2196 IYGQPP
+2196 IYGKPP
-2202 TAEQLTWERTAGSI
+2202 TAGQLTWERSAGSI
-2216 YSDDVLFTLATTATA
+2216 YSDDVLFKLATTATA
-2231 SSDITTAERHYYI
+2231 SSDITTADRHYYI

-2249 EVAENYSI
+2249 EVADNYNI

-2280 PAEVSIDISGPASLT
+2280 PAEVSIDISAPVEGLT
-2295 YDGAAKKYSATS
+2295 YDGEAKEYSATS

-2347 YYRVQFTSNNPNYTS
+2347 YYRVQFTSNDPNYTS

-2375 ANVEIRIA
+2375 INVEITIA
-2383 SGSYTGRQ
+2383 SGSYTGQQ
-2391 FVAKI
+2391 FVAEI
-2396 EFGNVVAADLEAWQA
+2396 EFGNVVASDYEEWQA
-2411 GTDYTI
+2411 GTDYTV
-2417 TYTGRNTTVYDSQ
+2417 TYTGRNTTAYDSQ

-2445 LDGNYVLTQT
+2445 LDGNYELTQI
-2455 GSSSD
+2455 GSVSD
-2460 FEITRAQ
+2460 FEIARAQ
-2467 LTITAENKTI
+2467 LIITAENKTI

-2548 TGTLSVDT
+2548 TGTLSVEE
-2556 RDVTVTIK
+2556 RGVTVTIK

-2688 TVGGA
+2688 TAGGA

-2700 AGSTYTIRASGL
+2700 AGSTYSIAASGL
-2712 TSGNYTIEWL
+2712 TSGNYTIKWL

-2735 EVDVGGDGQYAYG
+2735 KVSVGGDGQYAFG
-2748 AAVAADVTF
+2748 DEIVAEVEFD
-2757 RNVYGVDSVA
+2757 NVYGLDSVA

-2776 NGGLTFDWTKS
+2776 NGGLTFDWTES
-2787 VPTLAGEYFA
+2787 VPTLAGEYLA

-2811 NAYSEDFEYN
+2811 NAYSEDFSYN

-2836 QYDSAVSEHSNYL
+2836 QYDSAVNEHSNYL

-2858 GDVDALIASV
+2858 GDVDGLIAGV
-2868 LAVGTQTAVGAD
+2868 LTVGTQTAVGAD
-2880 AIIVQQ
+2880 AIILQQ
-2886 ATSQNGYV
+2886 ATSRNGYV

-2907 VTISGSNFDN
+2907 VTISGSNFNN
-2917 YAFAEGRE
+2917 YAFAEGDE

-2938 LEFAQDVD
+2938 LEFAQDAE
-2946 LGWTYGEPAAW
+2946 LGWIYGEPAAW

-2977 IFSYAVRTESGT
+2977 IFSYAVRTGNGT
-2989 ATGAVYTSIRPDDAG
+2989 ATGAVYTTVRPDDAG

-3037 VPSLTNSETTYSGLE
+3037 APSLTHSETTYSGLE

-3071 NFSTAGEGDGYTVV
+3071 NFSTEGEGDGYTVV
-3085 LHATDAGT
+3085 LHATDAGS

-3105 CVWADSS
+3105 YVWADSS

-3138 GETFTAPQATAT
+3138 GETITAPQATAT

-3171 GVTGWASGF
+3171 SVTGWASGF

-3242 TVDNSAVTWSYSLT
+3242 TVDNSAVTWCYSLT

-3277 TVHYKVSA
+3277 TVYYKVSA

-3314 YGETAPASYTLSYA
+3314 YGDTAPASYTLSYA

-3437 YTNAGTYAITG
+3437 YTSAGTYAITG
-3448 SAAAGNYEVSFVP
+3448 SAAAGNYEVSFIP

-3513 TANDGTSYE
+3513 TANDGTSYD

-3535 TATLNSDNYTLTG
+3535 TASLNNSNYTLTG
-3548 TTSATFIVQR
+3548 VTSATFIVQR
-3558 ATAEIPEAGSKAYT
+3558 ATVEIPEAGSKAYT

-3583 DVYSVTQGDDWVN
+3583 DVYSVTQGKDWVD
-3596 AGEYDVVLKLADA
+3596 AGDYDVVLKLAAA

-3642 NWTYGAEPNV
+3642 NWTYGEGSNAPS
-3652 PGGAQ
+3652 GAR

-3681 PANAGVYY
+3681 PVNAGEYW
-3689 VKAFVAA
+3689 VKAFIDE
-3696 TGNYAGAESEAVEF
+3696 TKNYAGAESEAVGF

-3716 DNAVTDLTFDESW
+3716 DNAVTGLTFDESW

-3740 SAAAEF
+3740 SATAEF

-4030 TSYDSTVAPT
+4030 TSYESTVVPT

-4068 QRATAEIP
+4068 QRATVEIP
-4076 EAGSKAYT
+4076 EAGSKPYT

-4103 DDWVNA
+4103 DDWINA

-4116 KLADADNYRWA
+4116 ELADADNYRWA
-4127 NADGAEVTV
+4127 NANGAEVTV

-4188 YTTEVPANAGV
+4188 YTTEVPVNAGE
-4199 YYVKAF
+4199 YWVKAF
-4205 VAATGNYAGAE
+4205 IDETKNYAGAE
-4216 SEAVEFE
+4216 SEAVGFE

-4230 AVTDLTF
+4230 AVTGLTF

-4254 AAEFG
+4254 TAEFG

-4314 FEIYPAQISVSG
+4314 FEIFPAQISVSG

-4360 RTGADGS
+4360 RTGADDS

-4401 SITRA
+4401 SIARA

-4436 GDDESVLEGEL
+4436 RDDESVLVGEL

-4469 YTADNYD
+4469 YTAENYD

-4558 ESYVLTGTTSAV
+4558 ESYVLTGITSAV

-4593 KSDLTDNPL
+4593 KSDLADNPL

-4707 KAFIAETVNYS
+4707 KAFVAETVNYS

-4799 YIWSDGSSSMTLTWT
+4799 YTWSDGSSSMTLTWT

-4851 AGNRATKAGLYTV
+4851 TGNRATKAGLYTV

-4923 KPDDP
+4923 KSDDP

-4948 ALPALAAIV
+4948 ALPALAAVV

-4966 ILGAIAVILL
+4966 ILGAIAVVLL

-4982 YLKKKKDPPEETE
+4982 YLKKKKDLPVEPE

-5015 SLPADIGQS
+5015 SLPEDIGQS

-5039 PDAEA
+5039 PE
-5044 APEAETQESVEPDEV
+5044 
-5059 EAAPEAETQESVE
+5059 
-5072 PDDAE
+5072 
-5077 AAPESDTQES
+5077 
-5087 AEPDVAEAA
+5087 
-5096 PEADTQESAE
+5096 
-5106 PDVAEAAPEAETQ
+5106 AEAAPEAETQ

-5124 DVAEAAPEAET
+5124 DVAGAAPEAETQESVEPDEAEAAPEAET
-5135 QESAEPDVAEAA
+5135 QESA
-5147 PEAKTQESAE
+5147 K

>member
-34 AYAENA
+34 AYAENT

-65 TGVELT
+65 TDVELT

-102 PDEFEVVGVFSTG
+102 PDEFEVVGVFEDGAIETNTFRIVCG
-115 SSTST
+115 TVTSEAT
-120 FVVTCGEV
+120 FVMSGEPVRNDAVRSITAEYVNDGSTLLYSYSSLEFDVKDMVQVTRWTWAGEG
-128 TSQPFTI
+128 TI
-135 DGLTVT
+135 AGSEEFVL
-141 EGQPKTLSATYTN
+141 EGQLTPSRAGQTQPYSKEITVRRFIGDETSNISCTLEIPDIQPAAPSAIRITTAP
-154 NGTTIYSYT
+154 GTVVAFSKIDPAAWVLQVEYEDDPWG
-163 NPQSIRSML
+163 NAFEIPLSMV
-172 TVTASFWDGTTRTL
+172 TVQYADASGETTD
-186 STSEWI
+186 E
-192 LEGNLLPERS
+192 EGNPYKGFVYDGGRGQVIFSYSE
-202 GLNGT
+202 NGET
-207 FDKAVTVRYNGGTA
+207 VTVRRQIAVSRVSISQVYFLGVGEYKYSVTENNEVEGT
-221 GTSDVTCEC
+221 DQ
-230 LIEDI
+230 
-235 HTASPTSMLLSFNL
+235 TAS
-249 PSVDANEDFA
+249 
-259 ASHLTVQVIYSG
+259 I
-271 GFATLEYP
+271 
-279 AYNVSYVD
+279 
-287 EDGNHIPVNSE
+287 VN
-298 EATGY
+298 Y
-303 IYING
+303 
-308 GGYLYVSYEENGT
+308 
-321 TIDGTTYEF
+321 
-330 AVNKI
+330 
-335 PTDPVSFAT
+335 
-344 DNSDYKYEVTED
+344 NSDIMKIASVSLSGSQASVPFD
-356 TAEGQDQTISIAN
+356 TQA
-369 YIADIMEIT
+369 
-378 SMTYNDS
+378 
-385 PVSSDQYSV
+385 
-394 ANGTITVQEVGTYQ
+394 GTITVC
-408 VTVSL
+408 
-413 KEDADEYFFS
+413 DA
-423 GYPESQTSLTI
+423 G
-434 TYTVNRAPLND
+434 TYTVRVELTNAAYYFENRQAPDDTYMEIEYTVDPVEPPIEIEWSENAYDGED
-445 LKAEF
+445 LKW
-450 TDAEGGTVTEW
+450 D
-461 ERDDAIEISVSGNYG
+461 RDDIVSFELLKNYG
-476 NGEVTYIFTGT
+476 NGEVTYTYRRT
-487 SYDGSTVNYETTDP
+487 DGSTTAGTAEDPNLPNETGT
-501 TNIPEASGEYTLSVR
+501 YTLTVK
-516 VPETDN
+516 VEANGN
-522 FQGKTTE
+522 FAAFEGELAKFT
-529 PVSFRIGQR
+529 VGQR
-538 VLRLPTLNDPE
+538 VIGLPTLNNPE

-558 GALQTASITYAGT
+558 GAEQEASITYAGGEGDADYL
-571 NDVTYLTV
+571 DVVDTGGENVGTCTV
-579 TNEGGTTVGGYKVV
+579 TFTIKDQY
-593 FEINANDNGSYE
+593 ADE

-661 TQQLGNWAPSAGF
+661 EQSLGNWYPSAGF
-674 AEGVTSPVTV
+674 AQGETSPVTV
-684 SIQGG
+684 TISGG

-695 DSKIGTVT
+695 DSKNGTVT
-703 ATNAGTYNVTV
+703 ATNAGRYDVTV
-714 SLRDTHN
+714 SLGDTNN
-721 LQWENVTTADLTFT
+721 LQWTNGRTNDLGFT
-735 YVINKATVTIHDAGS
+735 YIIEKATVDITDAGS
-750 KTYTGGALTSDLPN
+750 KTYTGGALTSDLAD
-764 TGYYTVWQGDNWVN
+764 TDCYIVSQETDWVN
-778 AGDYDVKLTLK
+778 AGDYGVTLTLT
-789 DATNYKWSDGREDE
+789 DATNYKWIDGREDE
-803 SITVTFT
+803 RITVAFT

-815 VTIVWDDSTLSFT
+815 VTIVWDDSTFSFT

-835 ASASVGNIRSQ
+835 ASASVGNKIGQ
-846 NGVPDDVSFVI
+846 DDVSFVI
-857 SGEQTNANTDGA
+857 SGEQTNANTNGT
-869 SYTATIIGLTGDQAG
+869 SYTATIESLTGDQAG
-884 NYTLEGATGDRT
+884 NYTLAGASGSIRQ
-896 HTFTIAPRSI
+896 TFSIAPRSI
-906 GIVWGTTTHV
+906 GIVWGTKTHV

-929 TNVIEGDSVGTLM
+929 TNVIGTDSVGTLR

-950 DTNYTVT
+950 GTNYTVT

-976 TFTITPRVLEGSW
+976 TFTITPYEVDKPGEMANDDFIYTAAPQTYLPEGFNPTPF
-989 GTTTHEYSGGSWH
+989 GEDTMTISG
-1002 PVFTPSNVLSRD
+1002 NVQ
-1014 TIALEY
+1014 T
-1020 SGAQINA
+1020 NA
-1027 GTDYEAQITEITGTG
+1027 GT
-1042 AGNYTLEGM
+1042 
-1051 ANPTCGFVITRV
+1051 
-1063 QLTRPTADT
+1063 
-1072 TTFTYTGE
+1072 
-1080 DQTYMPVGF
+1080 
-1089 DADTMDITGNV
+1089 
-1100 QMNANVSGY
+1100 Y
-1109 TVTVSIHDKVNYEW
+1109 TVTVSLASGNYKWSDTDDRSAVVFTDK
-1123 STAVNDATQDDITFS
+1123 
-1138 FVIRKAQVDVSEIV
+1138 FVIAKAELTVTWTGTETTYDGIAFTPSYSLSGWKEQDNASDYTWSWTITGEKVTDNSAVDAGSYHAVLLISAGESGFLNYYLSENETDFVINKAQVNVSEIV
-1152 SEPEGISGNEA
+1152 SEPEGIAGNL
-1163 SDDRRIPF
+1163 DLNDRGIPF
-1171 TEDGTSHL
+1171 TDNGGSHL
-1179 NVTANPDRYS
+1179 IIASGSLYEIVSRTP
-1189 IGDFSSD
+1189 GDD
-1196 NNVGSYEVILTLVDP
+1196 VGDYEVVLRLTHP
-1211 DNYEWTGYIE
+1211 ENFEWYSTNDLDSIDSGD
-1221 AGAGV
+1221 ASL
-1226 VIYDTVNGA
+1226 
-1235 EITIRYAI
+1235 ITIGYRI
-1243 TYQQFTLGI
+1243 TYSQFELKI
-1252 ELAETWVY
+1252 EIAETWVY
-1260 GNDVN
+1260 GNDAN
-1265 NAPVVTNNLTLNT
+1265 NAPKVTSENPTGNEVV
-1278 PTFTYYTWDEDAQR
+1278 FTYYKQNESG
-1292 FDEEGSSTLP
+1292 EYVSVGNTLP
-1302 TNVGRYLVVAEVED
+1302 KDVGSYRVSASVEN
-1316 GNNYA
+1316 GNNYS
-1321 GTDARKEFT
+1321 GVFNEEVYFT

-1337 VEISVSDGTYGSWSG
+1337 VEINVSDGTYGSWSG
-1352 ATIGNIANN
+1352 ASIADISDY
-1361 ADSVYEQ
+1361 ADSGYEQ
-1368 IEKTNISLIFESLTS
+1368 IGNSDISLIYESLTS

-1390 IPQNAGEYSVTAQ
+1390 IPQNAGSYSVTAD
-1403 FATGANP
+1403 FAEGANP

-1419 YTTDGAFTISPLELT
+1419 YTTDGAFTISPLVLT
-1434 VTGWDGD
+1434 VTGWDG
-1441 TKVYAGQGSSYQP
+1441 TTNVYAGQGSSYQP
-1454 TVNGANVQEK
+1454 AVSDANVQEK
-1464 FGDTLEGL
+1464 FTDTLEGL
-1472 GLEYTVTANEGSSL
+1472 GLEYTVTANDGSALSADGL
-1486 TGAAAVDVG
+1486 AVDVG

-1502 GIGNKNYTLDGA
+1502 GIGNPNYTLDGA
-1514 TDIEQP
+1514 TGIEQS

-1528 AFTIAPQN
+1528 AFTITPQN
-1536 TVYGSFMGDANIRID
+1536 TVYGSFTDDTNIRID

-1560 RAELSFSYEGRLN
+1560 SAELSFSYTGTLN
-1573 SGSSY
+1573 SGSNY
-1578 TDKFEAGSY
+1578 TDKFEAGAY

-1592 IGNKNYQIAGGV
+1592 IGNKNYQLADGV
-1604 TAQQQFTI
+1604 KTQKQGFTI
-1612 ERYTITEVTWEKYD
+1612 DRYEIGSTSWWRSY
-1626 DLTYRKA
+1626 DLTYRNA
-1633 DLYAEKNGVFASAA
+1633 NLYAEYDEAFATAR
-1647 GVYDDGTLDLTEAIT
+1647 GVYDDGTLSLSEKIT
-1662 QNEIKATF
+1662 QDGVAATF
-1670 KNAGSYTFTAGLGLS
+1670 RNAGEYLFTAEL
-1685 GTQAYNYK
+1685 TPEQAYNYV
-1693 LGSTFTEDY
+1693 LSTTFAQTY

-1716 SATYRGT
+1716 SETYRGT
-1723 SYTADEVFTGGLG
+1723 GYDADEVFTGGLG

-1760 NMNAGSYAVTLTFT
+1760 NVNAGSYAVTMTFT
-1774 DPNFTVSG
+1774 DSNFTVSG
-1782 WSGEAGD
+1782 WSGEAGN
-1789 QSFTFEN
+1789 QSFIFEN
-1796 AFTIDPALLTPSFT
+1796 AFTINPALLMPSFT
-1810 TDGGEYGDIDATVA
+1810 TDGGVYGNIDATVA

-1830 VEGLVNGEQKSVLGG
+1830 VTGLVNGEQQSVLGG
-1845 SISYA
+1845 SISYT
-1850 GVDTSDV
+1850 GVDVSDV

-1871 LTITNDN
+1871 LEITNGN
-1878 YTFQEGKSVLT
+1878 YTFREGSSVLT
-1889 FTADE
+1889 FTAGE
-1894 HLVVEQHT
+1894 QLVIEKHT
-1902 ITQVTWAKYSEDQ
+1902 ITQVTWAEYSEEQ

-1944 LGESIALAGGG
+1944 LGESIALASGG

-1972 IWGDN
+1972 NWGDN

-1985 FTQTYIIVNADIIV
+1985 FTHPYTIVNAEITV
-1999 SGVEGYA
+1999 SGVAGYKG
-2006 DDYDGN
+2006 DYD
-2012 AHDAL
+2012 ASSHDAL
-2017 VDGYTAKTAD
+2017 VAGYTATTAD
-2027 GSEANWSFYVG
+2027 RSEVNWSFYEG

-2068 AENHNDVITS
+2068 AENHNDVIGS
-2078 VTVAIDK
+2078 VTVTIDK

-2105 TVGVDNDGAYT
+2105 TVGVDNDGAYE
-2116 SRLTSGLY
+2116 SDLTSGSY
-2124 AGSENFATLLS
+2124 AGSESFATLLS

-2144 SDDYLQGDGIGTYN
+2144 SVDYSQGDGADTYA
-2158 LTWTFSDEATNY
+2158 LTWTFSGEATNY
-2170 IVTAVAGNLKV
+2170 IVTAVAGVLTV
-2181 NRRAVTIKINDYTDG
+2181 NKRAVTIKINDYTDG
-2196 IYGQPP
+2196 IYGKPP
-2202 TAEQLTWERTAGSI
+2202 TAEQLTWERTEGSI

-2231 SSDITTAERHYYI
+2231 SSDITTAVRHYYI

-2249 EVAENYSI
+2249 EVADNYSI

-2375 ANVEIRIA
+2375 ANVEIRIE
-2383 SGSYTGRQ
+2383 SGSYTGQQ
-2391 FVAKI
+2391 FVAEI

-2430 TAPVNVGSYTVTVAV
+2430 IAPVNVGSYTVTVAV

-2499 TAAVLGG
+2499 TEAVLGG
-2506 TLAFTTANEVGG
+2506 TLAFTTENEVGG
-2518 APYEQGD
+2518 APYAQGD
-2525 DAGSRYAI
+2525 DAGSAYRI
-2533 KPSGLTSG
+2533 IPKGLTSG
-2541 NYEIVWR
+2541 NYDIEFVA
-2548 TGTLSVDT
+2548 GTLSVDT
-2556 RDVTVTIK
+2556 RDVTVTIE
-2564 DQTTTYTGVTAVL
+2564 DQKTTYTGVGAL
-2577 DQDAYEATN
+2577 LRQDAYEAIN

-2592 LGIALSTDGVNA
+2592 LGIALSTNGVDA

-2612 WSNNN
+2612 WSNDN
-2617 YDVTFAGSWSGNQW
+2617 YDVTFAGSWGDGNW
-2631 GTLTIDPAP
+2631 GTLIIDPAP

-2700 AGSTYTIRASGL
+2700 AGSTHSITASGL

-2735 EVDVGGDGQYAYG
+2735 QVTVGGDGQYAFG
-2748 AAVAADVTF
+2748 EEIVAEVEFD
-2757 RNVYGVDSVA
+2757 NVYGLGSVA
-2767 HKVYYQGTP
+2767 HKVYYKGTP
-2776 NGGLTFDWTKS
+2776 NGGLNFDWTES
-2787 VPTLAGEYFA
+2787 VPTLAGEYLA
-2797 RVQITDSNYTFAND
+2797 RVQITDNNYIFAGNSE
-2811 NAYSEDFEYN
+2811 YSEDFSYN

-2836 QYDSAVSEHSNYL
+2836 QYDSAVNEHSNYL

-2858 GDVDALIASV
+2858 GDVDGLIAGV
-2868 LAVGTQTAVGAD
+2868 LTVGTQTAVGAD
-2880 AIIVQQ
+2880 ASILQQ
-2886 ATSQNGYV
+2886 ATSRNGYV
-2894 IRVNGAVATYTVV
+2894 ILVNGAVATYTVV
-2907 VTISGSNFDN
+2907 VTISGSNFNN
-2917 YAFAEGRE
+2917 YAFAEGDE

-2938 LEFAQDVD
+2938 LEFAQDVE

-2957 TEGTGLRDILSLTYG
+2957 TEGTGLNDILSLTYG

-2977 IFSYAVRTESGT
+2977 IFSYAVRTENGT
-2989 ATGAVYTSIRPDDAG
+2989 ATGAVYTSVRPDDAG
-3004 NYWVRAFYPGDVGQG
+3004 DYWVRAFYPGDVGQG

-3071 NFSTAGEGDGYTVV
+3071 NFSTEGEGDGYTVV

-3105 CVWADSS
+3105 YVWADGS

-3138 GETFTAPQATAT
+3138 GETITAPQATAT

-3180 PTQAGRYVVRAIVRA
+3180 PTQAGRYVVRAIVRT

-3277 TVHYKVSA
+3277 TVYYKVSA

-3416 IDGDTLDDLG
+3416 VENDTLADLG
-3426 ITLTTQAGQPG
+3426 ITLSTQAGQPG
-3437 YTNAGTYAITG
+3437 YTSAGTYAITG
-3448 SAAAGNYEVSFVP
+3448 SAAAGNYEVSFIP

-3468 RSLTVEITANGGTY
+3468 RSLTVEITANGGIY

-3513 TANDGTSYE
+3513 TANDGTSYD
-3522 STVVPTKAGVYTV
+3522 STVAPTKAGVYTV

-3558 ATAEIPEAGSKAYT
+3558 ATAEIPEAGSKPYT

-3583 DVYSVTQGDDWVN
+3583 DVYSVTQGNDWVN
-3596 AGEYDVVLKLADA
+3596 AGEYDVVLELADA
-3609 DNYRWANADG
+3609 YNYRWANADG

-3642 NWTYGAEPNV
+3642 NWTYGEGSNP

-3666 YMYATEANGEYTTEV
+3666 YMYSTEANGEYTTEV

-3729 TYYETPDPATP
+3729 TYYETPDPAMP

-3762 TDYSTITDWTDAM
+3762 TDYSTITDWTDAI
-3775 PTAVGRYVICAYVE
+3775 PTAVGRYA
-3789 GTEDYNGAQAYAE
+3789 
-3802 FEINPAQISVSGV
+3802 
-3815 EGYAGTY
+3815 
-3822 DAAEHYA
+3822 
-3829 RIAGTATTVDG
+3829 
-3840 ATVTWQYSATGFDD
+3840 
-3854 GGYQWQD
+3854 
-3861 EQIVFMNATNGEV
+3861 
-3874 TVYYKVSAANHEDVI
+3874 
-3889 GSFKVS
+3889 
-3895 VAQANLTVVV
+3895 
-3905 GSATIDYGAE
+3905 
-3915 APESF
+3915 
-3920 DVTYRGFV
+3920 
-3928 GSEDDA
+3928 
-3934 VLEGDLTFEVVGYSV
+3934 
-3949 GSAIGTYTV
+3949 
-3958 KASGLSS
+3958 
-3965 ENYNIVYEDGTL
+3965 
-3977 YVRRIE
+3977 
-3983 ATVTITANGG
+3983 
-3993 IYDGEIIPATA
+3993 
-4004 QVNGLIGADEGKV
+4004 
-4017 SVILTYTGTANDG
+4017 
-4030 TSYDSTVAPT
+4030 
-4040 KAGVYTVTATL
+4040 
-4051 NSDNYTLTG
+4051 
-4060 TTSATFIV
+4060 
-4068 QRATAEIP
+4068 
-4076 EAGSKAYT
+4076 
-4084 GGAQQSDL
+4084 
-4092 ASNDV
+4092 
-4097 YSVTQG
+4097 
-4103 DDWVNA
+4103 
-4109 GEYDVVL
+4109 
-4116 KLADADNYRWA
+4116 
-4127 NADGAEVTV
+4127 
-4136 VFTITQAENAFTQ
+4136 
-4149 LPSIE
+4149 
-4154 NWTYGAEPNVPG
+4154 
-4166 GAQALFGSDTIVY
+4166 
-4179 MYATEANGE
+4179 
-4188 YTTEVPANAGV
+4188 
-4199 YYVKAF
+4199 
-4205 VAATGNYAGAE
+4205 
-4216 SEAVEFE
+4216 
-4223 IYAVADN
+4223 
-4230 AVTDLTF
+4230 
-4237 DESWT
+4237 
-4242 YYETPD
+4242 
-4248 PATPSA
+4248 
-4254 AAEFG
+4254 
-4259 EVLFRYA
+4259 
-4266 ALPED
+4266 
-4271 FTGTDY
+4271 
-4277 STITDWTDAMPTAVG
+4277 
-4292 RYVICAYVEGT
+4292 ICAYVEGT

-4314 FEIYPAQISVSG
+4314 FEIFPAQISVSG

-4417 AYGEEAPESF
+4417 AYGEEAPEFF

-4608 DDWIDVDSYAVKI
+4608 DNWIDVDSYTVKI

-4636 ATATANFHITQAEN
+4636 ATATANFRITQAEN

-4707 KAFIAETVNYS
+4707 KAFVAETVNYS

-4799 YIWSDGSSSMTLTWT
+4799 YTWSDGSSSMTLTWT

-4851 AGNRATKAGLYTV
+4851 TGNRATEAGLYTV

-4948 ALPALAAIV
+4948 ALPALAAVV

-5015 SLPADIGQS
+5015 SLPEDIGQS
-5024 EEIAGQGTGE
+5024 AEIAGQGTGE

-5044 APEAETQESVEPDEV
+5044 ASEA
-5059 EAAPEAETQESVE
+5059 
-5072 PDDAE
+5072 
-5077 AAPESDTQES
+5077 DTQES
-5087 AEPDVAEAA
+5087 AEPDEAEAA

-5106 PDVAEAAPEAETQ
+5106 PDEAEAAPEAETQ

-5124 DVAEAAPEAET
+5124 DEAEAAPEADT
-5135 QESAEPDVAEAA
+5135 QESAE
-5147 PEAKTQESAE
+5147 

>member
-1 MKTKGRLF
+1 MKSKGKLF
-9 WTRLLTMMALCIAA
+9 WARFLMLMALFVTTLFACVSLGTISARAEETGEGAA
-23 LIAGLSFGMTS
+23 L
-34 AYAENA
+34 
-40 DKAASS
+40 S

-54 ALPENVTVTGI
+54 ALPENVTVTEI
-65 TGVELT
+65 TGVDLT
-71 GTVTTASSYAEIKAA
+71 GTVTTASSYADIKAA
-86 LAVTATGSDGE
+86 LAVTARGSDGE

-102 PDEFEVVGVFSTG
+102 PDEFEVVGVFETG

-141 EGQPKTLSATYTN
+141 EGQPKTLSATFTN

-172 TVTASFWDGTTRTL
+172 AVTASFWDGTTRTL

-207 FDKAVTVRYNGGTA
+207 FEKAVTVRYNGGTA

-235 HTASPTSMLLSFNL
+235 HTASPTSILLSFNP

-287 EDGNHIPVNSE
+287 EEGNHIPVNSE

-308 GGYLYVSYEENGT
+308 GGYLYVSYAENGT

-344 DNSDYKYEVTED
+344 DNSDYAYEVTED

-434 TYTVNRAPLND
+434 TYTVNHAPLND

-450 TDAEGGTVTEW
+450 IDAEGGTVTEW

-476 NGEVTYIFTGT
+476 SGEVTYIFSGT
-487 SYDGSTVNYETTDP
+487 SYDGSTVNYETKDP
-501 TNIPEASGEYTLSVR
+501 TNIPEASGEYSLSVR

-529 PVSFRIGQR
+529 SVDFRIGQR
-538 VLRLPTLNDPE
+538 VLRLPTLNDPD

-558 GALQTASITYAGT
+558 GVGQKASITYAGT
-571 NDVTYLTV
+571 NDATYLTV

-605 AEWDSSIVNGDG
+605 AVWDSSIVNGDG

-629 QITKLSIAIPT
+629 QITRLSIAIPT
-640 FGTNGTITTPYQGS
+640 FGANGTITTPYDGS

-661 TQQLGNWAPSAGF
+661 KQQLEGWAPSAGF

-695 DSKIGTVT
+695 DSKNGTVT
-703 ATNAGTYNVTV
+703 ATNAGTYTIKV
-714 SLRDTHN
+714 SLGDTDN
-721 LQWENVTTADLTFT
+721 LQWAGGTSVDDLGFSWT
-735 YVINKATVTIHDAGS
+735 IDKATVTIPDAGS
-750 KTYTGGALTSDLPN
+750 KTYTGGALTSDLAD
-764 TGYYTVWQGDNWVN
+764 TDFYTVSQGTDWVN
-778 AGDYDVKLTLK
+778 ADDYDVKLTLT

-815 VTIVWDDSTLSFT
+815 VTIVWDDSTFSFI
-828 YDGQSHV
+828 YDGNSHV

-857 SGEQTNANTDGA
+857 SGEQTNANTDGTN
-869 SYTATIIGLTGDQAG
+869 YTATIIGLTGDQAG
-884 NYTLEGATGDRT
+884 NYTLTGASGSTT
-896 HTFTIAPRSI
+896 QTFTIAPRSI
-906 GIVWGTTTHV
+906 GIVWGTTTNE
-916 YDGESWHPVATGF
+916 YDGESWHPEAASF
-929 TNVIEGDSVGTLM
+929 TNVIEGDSVGTLT
-942 YEGAQTDA
+942 YDGAQIDA
-950 DTNYTVT
+950 GTNYTVM
-957 VTAVSNSNYTVSGG
+957 VTAVSNPNYTVSGG

-976 TFTITPRVLEGSW
+976 TFTITPRVLEGAW
-989 GTTTHEYSGGSWH
+989 GTNTNVYSGGSWH

-1014 TIALEY
+1014 TIALAY

-1027 GTDYEAQITEITGTG
+1027 GTGYVAQIVEITGMG

-1051 ANPTCGFVITRV
+1051 ANPTCGFEITRV
-1063 QLTRPTADT
+1063 QLTRPTEDT
-1072 TTFTYTGE
+1072 TTFTYTDGN
-1080 DQTYMPVGF
+1080 QTYMPVGF

-1100 QMNANVSGY
+1100 QMNANEAGY
-1109 TVTVSIHDKVNYEW
+1109 TVTVSIRDKVNYEW
-1123 STAVNDATQDDITFS
+1123 STAVDGATQDDITFS
-1138 FVIRKAQVDVSEIV
+1138 FVINKAQVDVSEIV
-1152 SEPEGISGNEA
+1152 SEPDGISGNEA

-1171 TEDGTSHL
+1171 TEEGTSHL
-1179 NVTANPDRYS
+1179 IVTANPDRYS
-1189 IGDFSSD
+1189 IGSRTTG
-1196 NNVGSYEVILTLVDP
+1196 NNVGDYEVILTLVDP

-1226 VIYDTVNGA
+1226 GIYDTVNGA

-1265 NAPVVTNNLTLNT
+1265 NAPVVTNNLTETT

-1352 ATIGNIANN
+1352 ATIGDIVNN
-1361 ADSVYEQ
+1361 ANSDYEQ

-1419 YTTDGAFTISPLELT
+1419 YTTDGAFTISPLALT
-1434 VTGWDGD
+1434 VTGWDG
-1441 TKVYAGQGSSYQP
+1441 TTNVYAGQGSSYQP
-1454 TVNGANVQEK
+1454 AVNDANVQEK

-1486 TGAAAVDVG
+1486 SSSDLAVDVG
-1495 SYTVKVT
+1495 KYTVKVT
-1502 GIGNKNYTLDGA
+1502 GIGNPNYTLDGA

-1528 AFTIAPQN
+1528 AFTITPQN
-1536 TVYGSFMGDANIRID
+1536 TVYGSFMGDDDIRID

-1573 SGSSY
+1573 SGISY
-1578 TDKFEAGSY
+1578 TDRFEAGSY

-1592 IGNKNYQIAGGV
+1592 IGNKNYQLADGV
-1604 TAQQQFTI
+1604 TAQQPFTI
-1612 ERYTITEVTWEKYD
+1612 ERYTITEVTWETYD

-1633 DLYAEKNGVFASAA
+1633 DLYAEKNGVFASAT
-1647 GVYDDGTLDLTEAIT
+1647 GVYGDGTLDLTEAISGT
-1662 QNEIKATF
+1662 ATTF
-1670 KNAGSYTFTAGLGLS
+1670 QNAGSYTFTAGLGLR
-1685 GTQAYNYK
+1685 GTQAYNYT

-1702 TITPAQI
+1702 TITPAEI

-1716 SATYRGT
+1716 HATYRGT

-1736 NSYTVSGSTFS
+1736 NSYTVSGSTFN

-1760 NMNAGSYAVTLTFT
+1760 NMNAGSYAVTMTFT
-1774 DPNFTVSG
+1774 DSNFTVSG

-1789 QSFTFEN
+1789 QSYTFEN

-1810 TDGGEYGDIDATVA
+1810 TDGGVYGNIDATVA

-1830 VEGLVNGEQKSVLGG
+1830 VEGLVNSEQQDVLGG

-1871 LTITNDN
+1871 LTITNGN
-1878 YTFQEGKSVLT
+1878 YTFQEGSFVLT

-1902 ITQVTWAKYSEDQ
+1902 ITQVTWAEYSEDQ

-1944 LGESIALAGGG
+1944 LGESIALASGG

-1977 YKFPEDTS
+1977 YKFPEGTS
-1985 FTQTYIIVNADIIV
+1985 FTQPYIIVNAGIIV
-1999 SGVEGYA
+1999 SGVAGYA

-2017 VDGYTAKTAD
+2017 VLGYTATTAD
-2027 GSEANWSFYVG
+2027 RSEANWSFYEG
-2038 ATAPEADSEAW
+2038 GTAPEADSEAW
-2049 GAMPEFTNAGTY
+2049 GAMPEFTKAGTY

-2068 AENHNDVITS
+2068 AENHNDVINS
-2078 VTVAIDK
+2078 VTVTIDK

-2105 TVGVDNDGAYT
+2105 TVGVDKDGAYE
-2116 SRLTSGLY
+2116 SRLTSGSY

-2144 SDDYLQGDGIGTYN
+2144 SDDYSQGDGIDTYN

-2170 IVTAVAGNLKV
+2170 IVTAVAGDLRV

-2196 IYGQPP
+2196 IYGKPP
-2202 TAEQLTWERTAGSI
+2202 TAGQLTWERTAGSI
-2216 YSDDVLFTLATTATA
+2216 YDDDVLFTLATTATA
-2231 SSDITTAERHYYI
+2231 SSDITTADRHYYI

-2249 EVAENYSI
+2249 EVADNYDI

-2280 PAEVSIDISGPASLT
+2280 PAEVSIDISVPVEGLT
-2295 YDGAAKKYSATS
+2295 YDGAAKEYSATS
-2307 GNTTLTPVYYEYI
+2307 GKTTLTPVYYEYI

-2375 ANVEIRIA
+2375 INVEIDIA
-2383 SGSYTGRQ
+2383 SGSYTGQQ

-2396 EFGNVVAADLEAWQA
+2396 AFGNVVADDLEAWQA
-2411 GTDYTI
+2411 GTDYTV

-2445 LDGNYVLTQT
+2445 LDGNYELTQI
-2455 GSSSD
+2455 GSVSD
-2460 FEITRAQ
+2460 FEIARAQ
-2467 LTITAENKTI
+2467 LIITAENKTI

-2499 TAAVLGG
+2499 TEAVLGG
-2506 TLAFTTANEVGG
+2506 TLAFTTENEVGG

-2525 DAGSRYAI
+2525 DAGSAYRI
-2533 KPSGLTSG
+2533 IPKGLTSD
-2541 NYEIVWR
+2541 NYDIEFKE
-2548 TGTLSVDT
+2548 GALSVEE
-2556 RDVTVTIK
+2556 RGVTVTIK

-2586 VYGGED
+2586 VYGGDD
-2592 LGIALSTDGVNA
+2592 LVIALSTNGVDA
-2604 GDYAITAS
+2604 GSYAIIAS

-2617 YDVTFAGSWSGNQW
+2617 YDVTFAGSWGDGNW
-2631 GTLTIDPAP
+2631 GTLIIDPAP

-2663 SYSGLVNDEQADEVL
+2663 SYSGLVNDEQADEAL

-2688 TVGGA
+2688 TVGEA

-2700 AGSTYTIRASGL
+2700 AGSTYSITASGL

-2735 EVDVGGDGQYAYG
+2735 KVSVGGDGQYAFG
-2748 AAVAADVTF
+2748 DEIVAEVEFD
-2757 RNVYGVDSVA
+2757 NVYGLDSVA
-2767 HKVYYQGTP
+2767 HKVYYKGTP
-2776 NGGLTFDWTKS
+2776 NGGSTFDWTES
-2787 VPTLAGEYFA
+2787 VPTLAGEYLA

-2811 NAYSEDFEYN
+2811 NAYSEDFSYN

-2836 QYDSAVSEHSNYL
+2836 QYDSAVNEHSNYL

-2858 GDVDALIASV
+2858 GDVDGLIAGV
-2868 LAVGTQTAVGAD
+2868 LTVGTQTAVGAD
-2880 AIIVQQ
+2880 ASILQQ
-2886 ATSQNGYV
+2886 ATSRNGYV

-2907 VTISGSNFDN
+2907 VTISGSNFNN
-2917 YAFAEGRE
+2917 YTFAEGDE

-2938 LEFAQDVD
+2938 LEFAQDAE
-2946 LGWTYGEPAAW
+2946 LGWIYGEPAAW

-2977 IFSYAVRTESGT
+2977 IFSYAVRTENGT
-2989 ATGAVYTSIRPDDAG
+2989 ATGAVYTSVRPDDAG
-3004 NYWVRAFYPGDVGQG
+3004 DYWVRAFYPGDVGQG

-3037 VPSLTNSETTYSGLE
+3037 APSLTHSETTYSGLE

-3071 NFSTAGEGDGYTVV
+3071 NFSTEGEGDGYTVV

-3105 CVWADSS
+3105 YVWADSS

-3138 GETFTAPQATAT
+3138 GETITAPQATAT

-3242 TVDNSAVTWSYSLT
+3242 TVDGSAVTWSYSLT
-3256 GADGSWQTRQF
+3256 GADGSWQTSQF

-3277 TVHYKVSA
+3277 TVYYKVSA

-3314 YGETAPASYTLSYA
+3314 YGDTAPASYTLSYA

-3393 QFSDYGENVVLDQTQ
+3393 QFSDYGETVVLDQTQ

-3416 IDGDTLDDLG
+3416 IDGDTLADLG
-3426 ITLTTQAGQPG
+3426 ITLSTQAGQPG
-3437 YTNAGTYAITG
+3437 YTSAGTYAITG
-3448 SAAAGNYEVSFVP
+3448 SAAAGNYEVSFIP

-3468 RSLTVEITANGGTY
+3468 RSLTVEITANGGIY

-3491 VLMENGQPVSYG
+3491 VLMENGQPVSYD

-3513 TANDGTSYE
+3513 TANDG
-3522 STVVPTKAGVYTV
+3522 STEYDNSLTVPDQAGAYTV
-3535 TATLNSDNYTLTG
+3535 TASLNNSNYTLTG
-3548 TTSATFIVQR
+3548 VTSAAFLVER
-3558 ATAEIPEAGSKAYT
+3558 ATVQIPEAGSKPYT
-3572 GGAQQSDLASN
+3572 GWALQSDLESN
-3583 DVYSVTQGDDWVN
+3583 LIYVVEQGDSWVE
-3596 AGEYDVVLKLADA
+3596 AKEYEVWLTLNDTA
-3609 DNYRWANADG
+3609 NYRWATTDDARV
-3619 AEVTVVFT
+3619 AVTFR
-3627 ITQAENA
+3627 ITQGSNK
-3634 FTQLPSIE
+3634 FTAAPEIE
-3642 NWTYGAEPNV
+3642 NWVYGEEPNA

-3657 ALFGSDTIV
+3657 ALFGNDSIV
-3666 YMYATEANGEYTTEV
+3666 YMYSTQEDGVYTTEIPV
-3681 PANAGVYY
+3681 NADEYW
-3689 VKAFVAA
+3689 VKAFIAE
-3696 TGNYAGAESEAVEF
+3696 TTNYAGAESEAVRF
-3710 EIYAVA
+3710 EVLRVQLTVPAFTDATSVYTGSTLS
-3716 DNAVTDLTFDESW
+3716 NAIAGFDAATMTIGAHEGLTVTDGVAYVTGTGEYTLVISITDTVNYEWADGTNGKVTLTWNVIASTLNTIEDLTIEPSW
-3729 TYYETPDPATP
+3729 TYFETPGTP
-3740 SAAAEF
+3740 SANAVF
-3746 GEVLFR
+3746 GTVQYE
-3752 YAALPEDFTG
+3752 YAAYDGETAYEDLTG
-3762 TDYSTITDWTDAM
+3762 WTDTM
-3775 PTAVGRYVICAYVE
+3775 PTAAGLYVVRAYVE
-3789 GTEDYNGAQAYAE
+3789 GTADYNYAEAYAQ
-3802 FEINPAQISVSGV
+3802 FEITPAEIEVRDVAGYSGV
-3815 EGYAGTY
+3815 Y
-3822 DAAEHYA
+3822 DGDAHNA
-3829 RIAGTATTVDG
+3829 RTAGTATTVDG
-3840 ATVTWQYSATGFDD
+3840 SAVTWEYSLSGAD
-3854 GGYQWQD
+3854 GSWQTA
-3861 EQIVFMNATNGEV
+3861 QLTFTNATDGA
-3874 TVYYKVSAANHEDVI
+3874 TVYYRVSALNHDSVVDT
-3889 GSFKVS
+3889 FTVS
-3895 VAQANLTVVV
+3895 ISKAGLTVIV
-3905 GSATIDYGAE
+3905 GSATIDYGEE

-3920 DVTYRGFV
+3920 DVAYRGFV
-3928 GSEDDA
+3928 NGEDESVLGGTAVFEAIGYAAGSD
-3934 VLEGDLTFEVVGYSV
+3934 
-3949 GSAIGTYTV
+3949 IGTYTV
-3958 KASGLSS
+3958 NASGLTAG
-3965 ENYNIVYEDGTL
+3965 NYTISYESGTL

-3983 ATVTITANGG
+3983 ATVTITAGG
-3993 IYDGEIIPATA
+3993 GVYGAVTSATA
-4004 QVNGLIGADEGKV
+4004 RVEGLIASDDGVVNA
-4017 SVILTYTGTANDG
+4017 ILTYTGTANDG
-4030 TSYDSTVAPT
+4030 TRYNNSLQVPDR
-4040 KAGVYTVTATL
+4040 AGVYTVTATL
-4051 NSDNYTLTG
+4051 SSDNYTLTG
-4060 TTSATFIV
+4060 VTSATFVI
-4068 QRATAEIP
+4068 QRATVELP
-4076 EAGSKAYT
+4076 DAGSKQYT
-4084 GGAQQSDL
+4084 GGPLQSDL
-4092 ASNDV
+4092 KDTDLYTVRQGTDWIDV
-4097 YSVTQG
+4097 
-4103 DDWVNA
+4103 D
-4109 GEYDVVL
+4109 EYDVTL
-4116 KLADADNYRWA
+4116 TLEDDDNYRWA
-4127 NADGAEVTV
+4127 TTDDASVTV
-4136 VFTITQAENAFTQ
+4136 IFRITQAGNRFTAD
-4149 LPSIE
+4149 PVIVG
-4154 NWTYGAEPNVPG
+4154 WTYSRYDEAVHAPY
-4166 GAQALFGSDTIVY
+4166 GAQALFGNDAIVY
-4179 MYATEANGE
+4179 MYASSENGE
-4188 YTTEVPANAGV
+4188 YTTAVPVDADE
-4199 YYVKAF
+4199 YWVKAF
-4205 VAATGNYAGAE
+4205 IAETENYAGAQ
-4216 SEAVEFE
+4216 SGAVRFVVS
-4223 IYAVADN
+4223 AVTDN
-4230 AVTDLTF
+4230 AVTGLTF
-4237 DESWT
+4237 AQSWV
-4242 YYETPD
+4242 YFETPEA
-4248 PATPSA
+4248 PAASA
-4254 AAEFG
+4254 AFG
-4259 EVLFRYA
+4259 TVQFVYA
-4266 ALPED
+4266 AYD
-4271 FTGTDY
+4271 GTTAY
-4277 STITDWTDAMPTAVG
+4277 EELTDWSDVMPTAVG
-4292 RYVICAYVEGT
+4292 TYVICAYVDGT
-4303 ENYNGDEVYGE
+4303 QNYNGDAVYAE
-4314 FEIYPAQISVSG
+4314 FEITPAAITVRD
-4326 VDGYTGTYDGNVHNA
+4326 VAGYTGTYDSTAHNA
-4341 RIAGTATTV
+4341 RTAGSATTV
-4350 DGVAVTWEYS
+4350 DGIAVTWSYS
-4360 RTGADGS
+4360 RTGEEGS
-4367 WQTAQCVFRDAGT
+4367 WQTAQFTFRDAGD

-4391 HEDIVGSFTV
+4391 HEDVIGSFTV
-4401 SITRA
+4401 SIA
-4406 VLTVII
+4406 KADLTVVVGSATI
-4412 GDAEI
+4412 D
-4417 AYGEEAPESF
+4417 YGEEAPSSF

-4436 GDDESVLEGEL
+4436 DEDERVLGGTL
-4447 VFTVI
+4447 TFTVV
-4452 GYSVGSPAGT
+4452 GYTAGSPAGS
-4462 YAVEASG
+4462 YAVLASG
-4469 YTADNYD
+4469 YTSDNYN
-4476 IMYQSGL
+4476 ITYESGTL
-4483 LYVTQVA
+4483 RVMRVTL
-4490 ITVTI
+4490 TVTI
-4495 TTGGGTYGEEIV
+4495 TAGGGVYGGEIV

-4513 HGVPAGADVH
+4513 HGVPEGADVR
-4523 PILTYTGTAND
+4523 PILTYTGYAND
-4534 GTSYHSTQVPSK
+4534 GTYYESTIVPVK
-4546 AGSYTVTVTLDN
+4546 AGSYTVTVTLSDD
-4558 ESYVLTGTTSAV
+4558 SYTLTGSVSAV
-4570 FTIERQLLNVP
+4570 FTIEKQLVYVP
-4581 EPGSKPYTGTPQ
+4581 GPGSKPYTGKPMQ
-4593 KSDLTDNPL
+4593 SDLSDTAI

-4608 DDWIDVDSYAVKI
+4608 DDWIDAGDYIVTL
-4621 TLRDIANYRWRTANT
+4621 TLRDASNYRWGTANAAV
-4636 ATATANFHITQAEN
+4636 ATVTFRITQAQN
-4650 AFVKD
+4650 VFIKD
-4655 PVIEGWT
+4655 PVIDGWT
-4662 YGAEPNVP
+4662 YGGTPNAP
-4670 GGAQALFGS
+4670 GGAQALFGNDS
-4679 DTIVYMY
+4679 IVYLY
-4686 ATEANG
+4686 ASSEDGAYAAAVP
-4692 EYTLSA
+4692 E
-4698 PVNAGTYWV
+4698 NAGTYWV
-4707 KAFIAETVNYS
+4707 KAFVAETANYTGAESAAVSFSITRYTGMTLPTLERDSSVYS
-4718 GAESDAVS
+4718 GAEQV
-4726 FTITSFAGTTLPSLE
+4726 
-4741 YDSSVYNGTEQTNRV
+4741 NRV
-4756 IGFNPLTMEI
+4756 LGFDAGTMEI
-4766 TGEAPVSI
+4766 TGGASVTF
-4774 VDGIAA
+4774 VDGIPALR
-4780 MKATNAGEYTI
+4780 ATDAGVYTI

-4799 YIWSDGSSSMTLTWT
+4799 YTWADGTDSVTLTWT
-4814 IGKLAIEKPTA
+4814 IGRLAVEKPTA
-4825 ANGEW
+4825 AGGEW
-4830 IADGGLLEYIPN
+4830 IADGSMLEYIPN
-4842 GFDSDVMDI
+4842 GFDADVMEI
-4851 AGNRATKAGLYTV
+4851 SGNRVQEAGRYTV
-4864 TVTLRDTQNYV
+4864 TVTLRDTGNYV
-4875 WDDGTNGAVTFTW
+4875 WSDGTDGPVTFTW
-4888 RVAEEEISLLWL
+4888 RVEEEVISLLWL
-4900 IILLACIIAIEI
+4900 IILLAIIIAIEI
-4912 IVLIVGIVRRR
+4912 VLLVIGIIRRNR
-4923 KPDDP
+4923 SDDH
-4928 DRGTDDPEQKN
+4928 DGPEEP
-4939 GSTKVASVA
+4939 GATGGASGTKVASVA
-4948 ALPALAAIV
+4948 AVPALAAV
-4957 IPSHVTICC
+4957 IAPMHATICW
-4966 ILGAIAVILL
+4966 ILGAVAVALL
-4976 VAILIV
+4976 VAILVV
-4982 YLKKKKDPPEETE
+4982 YLKKKPEQGAEDGETG
-4995 AETEI
+4995 AL
-5000 AAASSED
+5000 AS
-5007 ETENAASE
+5007 
-5015 SLPADIGQS
+5015 
-5024 EEIAGQGTGE
+5024 
-5034 AEEQN
+5034 
-5039 PDAEA
+5039 
-5044 APEAETQESVEPDEV
+5044 
-5059 EAAPEAETQESVE
+5059 
-5072 PDDAE
+5072 
-5077 AAPESDTQES
+5077 
-5087 AEPDVAEAA
+5087 DVAPGKTASDVQADARSHDEGAGEVDSSAA
-5096 PEADTQESAE
+5096 EGRDGE
-5106 PDVAEAAPEAETQ
+5106 
-5119 ESAEP
+5119 
-5124 DVAEAAPEAET
+5124 
-5135 QESAEPDVAEAA
+5135 
-5147 PEAKTQESAE
+5147 

>member
-54 ALPENVTVTGI
+54 ALPEGITSISVETGVVSPSATYAQVKAALTVTAYSQDGTVLGSLNPSDFEVVGDFDDGQNTTSDFTVTVTGTKI
-65 TGVELT
+65 TE
-71 GTVTTASSYAEIKAA
+71 TVTIQGFTADRSAVRSISATYNGGGVLRSYTPINY
-86 LAVTATGSDGE
+86 LLQQSLISVTATTWE
-97 TYELD
+97 
-102 PDEFEVVGVFSTG
+102 
-115 SSTST
+115 
-120 FVVTCGEV
+120 
-128 TSQPFTI
+128 
-135 DGLTVT
+135 
-141 EGQPKTLSATYTN
+141 
-154 NGTTIYSYT
+154 
-163 NPQSIRSML
+163 
-172 TVTASFWDGTTRTL
+172 GTTRSL
-186 STSEWI
+186 NLNNEVV
-192 LEGNLLPERS
+192 LEGNLAPSTGGVNAEFS
-202 GLNGT
+202 KN
-207 FDKAVTVRYNGGTA
+207 VTVRYREGGSNTNITCICEITGIQPAVPQSISVTPNNVVTA
-221 GTSDVTCEC
+221 LEPCAAGDLIVTVTYAGGMQAE
-230 LIEDI
+230 I
-235 HTASPTSMLLSFNL
+235 PFNAY
-249 PSVDANEDFA
+249 SVQYMQNVDGVWEVDPDAE
-259 ASHLTVQVIYSG
+259 
-271 GFATLEYP
+271 
-279 AYNVSYVD
+279 
-287 EDGNHIPVNSE
+287 
-298 EATGY
+298 GY
-303 IYING
+303 IYGDGWGRVQVTYSEAGTQISGSNSEY
-308 GGYLYVSYEENGT
+308 YLIQVSRV
-321 TIDGTTYEF
+321 
-330 AVNKI
+330 AVTQ
-335 PTDPVSFAT
+335 PTFSSAG
-344 DNSDYKYEVTED
+344 SDYDYTDSDGVAVGEP
-356 TAEGQDQTISIAN
+356 QTISLN
-369 YIADIMEIT
+369 EFYDDTIMEIKG
-378 SMTYNDS
+378 
-385 PVSSDQYSV
+385 VSYQGEIEDASAQFNST
-394 ANGTITVQEVGTYQ
+394 NGSITVTDAGIYT
-408 VTVSL
+408 VTVAL
-413 KEDADEYFFS
+413 REEAQAYFFRNDDNDDDLR
-423 GYPESQTSLTI
+423 EIEI
-434 TYTVNRAPLND
+434 TYEIYPVEPPIEIEWSENAYDGED
-445 LKAEF
+445 LKW
-450 TDAEGGTVTEW
+450 D
-461 ERDDAIEISVSGNYG
+461 RDDIVSFELLKNYG
-476 NGEVTYIFTGT
+476 NGEVTYTYRRT
-487 SYDGSTVNYETTDP
+487 DGSTTTGTAEDPNLPNETGT
-501 TNIPEASGEYTLSVR
+501 YTLTVKVEANGNFAAFEGELATFTIGHR
-516 VPETDN
+516 V
-522 FQGKTTE
+522 
-529 PVSFRIGQR
+529 IG
-538 VLRLPTLNDPE
+538 LPTLNDPD

-558 GALQTASITYAGT
+558 GASQKASITYAGGEGDEGYL
-571 NDVTYLTV
+571 DVTNAGGTVVGDDYTV
-579 TNEGGTTVGGYKVV
+579 TFTIKDQY
-593 FEINANDNGSYE
+593 ADE

-661 TQQLGNWAPSAGF
+661 EQSLGNWYPSAGF

-703 ATNAGTYNVTV
+703 ATNAGSYTVTV
-714 SLRDTHN
+714 SLGDTNN
-721 LQWENVTTADLTFT
+721 LQWAGGTSVDNLGFFWTID
-735 YVINKATVTIHDAGS
+735 KATVTIPDAGS
-750 KTYTGGALTSDLPN
+750 KTYTGGALTSDLEN

-778 AGDYDVKLTLK
+778 AGDYGVTLTLT

-803 SITVTFT
+803 RITVPFK

-828 YDGQSHV
+828 YDGNSHV
-835 ASASVGNIRSQ
+835 ASASVGNKIGQ
-846 NGVPDDVSFVI
+846 DDVSFVI
-857 SGEQTNANTDGA
+857 SGEQTNANTNGT
-869 SYTATIIGLTGDQAG
+869 SYTATIESLTGDQAG
-884 NYTLEGATGDRT
+884 NYTLAGASGSIRQ
-896 HTFTIAPRSI
+896 TFSIAPRSI
-906 GIVWGTTTHV
+906 GIVWGTKTHV

-929 TNVIEGDSVGTLM
+929 TNVIEGDSVGTLT
-942 YEGAQTDA
+942 YDGAQTDA

-976 TFTITPRVLEGSW
+976 SFTITP
-989 GTTTHEYSGGSWH
+989 
-1002 PVFTPSNVLSRD
+1002 
-1014 TIALEY
+1014 
-1020 SGAQINA
+1020 
-1027 GTDYEAQITEITGTG
+1027 YEVDKPGE
-1042 AGNYTLEGM
+1042 M
-1051 ANPTCGFVITRV
+1051 AN
-1063 QLTRPTADT
+1063 DD
-1072 TTFTYTGE
+1072 FTYTAAPQTYLPEGFNPTPFGE
-1080 DQTYMPVGF
+1080 D
-1089 DADTMDITGNV
+1089 TMTISGNV
-1100 QMNANVSGY
+1100 QTNADTY
-1109 TVTVSIHDKVNYEW
+1109 TVTVSLASENYKWSDTDDRSAVVFTDK
-1123 STAVNDATQDDITFS
+1123 
-1138 FVIRKAQVDVSEIV
+1138 FVIAKAELTVTWTGTETTYDGIAFTPSYSLSGWKEQDNASDYTWSWTITGEKVTDNSAVDAGSYHAVLLTSAGESGSLNYYLSGNETDFVINKAQVNVSEIV

-1179 NVTANPDRYS
+1179 IVMANPDRYS
-1189 IGDFSSD
+1189 IGDFSSG

-1226 VIYDTVNGA
+1226 GIYDTVNGA

-1243 TYQQFTLGI
+1243 TLQQFTLGI
-1252 ELAETWVY
+1252 KLAETWVY
-1260 GNDVN
+1260 GNDAN
-1265 NAPVVTNNLTLNT
+1265 NAPVVTNNLTSNT
-1278 PTFTYYTWDEDAQR
+1278 PTYTYYKWDEETGE
-1292 FDEEGSSTLP
+1292 FETEGSSTLP
-1302 TNVGRYLVVAEVED
+1302 TNVGRYLVVAEVAD

-1337 VEISVSDGTYGSWSG
+1337 VEINVSDGMYGSWLG
-1352 ATIGNIANN
+1352 ASIADISDN
-1361 ADSVYEQ
+1361 ADSGYEQ
-1368 IEKTNISLIFESLTS
+1368 IGNSDISLIYESLTS

-1390 IPQNAGEYSVTAQ
+1390 IPQNAGSYSVTAD
-1403 FATGANP
+1403 FAEGANP

-1419 YTTDGAFTISPLELT
+1419 YTTDGAFTISPLVLT
-1434 VTGWDGD
+1434 VTGWDG
-1441 TKVYAGQGSSYQP
+1441 TTNVYAGQGSSYQP
-1454 TVNGANVQEK
+1454 AVSDANVQEK
-1464 FGDTLEGL
+1464 FGDSLEGL
-1472 GLEYTVTANEGSSL
+1472 GLEYTVTANDGSALSADGL
-1486 TGAAAVDVG
+1486 AVDVG

-1502 GIGNKNYTLDGA
+1502 GIGNKNYTLDGE
-1514 TDIEQP
+1514 TGIEQS

-1528 AFTIAPQN
+1528 AFTITPQD
-1536 TVYGSFMGDANIRID
+1536 TVYGSFTGDTNIRID

-1560 RAELSFSYEGRLN
+1560 SAELSFSYTGTLN

-1578 TDKFEAGSY
+1578 SDKFEAGSY

-1592 IGNKNYQIAGGV
+1592 IGSKNYQLADGV
-1604 TAQQQFTI
+1604 KTQKQGFTI
-1612 ERYTITEVTWEKYD
+1612 DRYEIGSTSWWRSY
-1626 DLTYRKA
+1626 DLTYRNA
-1633 DLYAEKNGVFASAA
+1633 NLYAEYDEAFATAR
-1647 GVYDDGTLDLTEAIT
+1647 GVYDDGTLSLSEKIT
-1662 QNEIKATF
+1662 QDGVAATF
-1670 KNAGSYTFTAGLGLS
+1670 RNAGEYLFTAEL
-1685 GTQAYNYK
+1685 TPEQAYNYV
-1693 LGSTFTEDY
+1693 LSTTFAQTY
-1702 TITPAQI
+1702 TITPAEI
-1709 SIEIVEK
+1709 SIQIDEK

-1723 SYTADEVFTGGLG
+1723 GYDASEVFTGGLG
-1736 NSYTVSGSTFS
+1736 SSYTVSGSTFN
-1747 VDLNKAVSFAIAE
+1747 VDLDEAVRFAITE
-1760 NMNAGSYAVTLTFT
+1760 NLNAGSYAVTMTFT

-1810 TDGGEYGDIDATVA
+1810 TDGGAYGDIDATVA

-1830 VEGLVNGEQKSVLGG
+1830 VEGLVNSEQQDVLGG
-1845 SISYA
+1845 SISYT
-1850 GVDTSDV
+1850 GVDASDV

-1871 LTITNDN
+1871 LEITNGN
-1878 YTFQEGKSVLT
+1878 YTFQEGSSVLE
-1889 FTADE
+1889 FKADE

-1902 ITQVTWAKYSEDQ
+1902 ITQVTWAEYSEEQ

-1944 LGESIALAGGG
+1944 LGESIALASGG

-1972 IWGDN
+1972 NWGDN

-2027 GSEANWSFYVG
+2027 GSEDNWSFYVG

-2049 GAMPEFTNAGTY
+2049 GAMPEFTKAGTY

-2068 AENHNDVITS
+2068 AENHNDVIGS

-2105 TVGVDNDGAYT
+2105 TVGVDNDGAYA
-2116 SRLTSGLY
+2116 SRLTSGSY

-2158 LTWTFSDEATNY
+2158 LTWTFSGEATNY
-2170 IVTAVAGNLKV
+2170 IVTAVAGDLTV
-2181 NRRAVTIKINDYTDG
+2181 NKRAVTIKINDYTDG
-2196 IYGQPP
+2196 IYGKQP
-2202 TAEQLTWERTAGSI
+2202 TAGQLTWERTAGSI
-2216 YSDDVLFTLATTATA
+2216 YSGDVLFTLATTATA
-2231 SSDITTAERHYYI
+2231 SSDITTADRHYYI

-2249 EVAENYSI
+2249 EVADNYSI
-2257 TFTGSLTYTGNGYD
+2257 TFTGSLTYSGNGYD

-2280 PAEVSIDISGPASLT
+2280 PAEVSIDISVPVEGLT
-2295 YDGAAKKYSATS
+2295 YDGAAKEYSATS
-2307 GNTTLTPVYYEYI
+2307 GKTTLTPVYYEYI

-2375 ANVEIRIA
+2375 INVEIDIA
-2383 SGSYTGRQ
+2383 SGSYTGQQ
-2391 FVAKI
+2391 FVAEI
-2396 EFGNVVAADLEAWQA
+2396 TFGNVVADDLEAWQA
-2411 GTDYTI
+2411 GTDYTV

-2445 LDGNYVLTQT
+2445 LDGNYELTQI
-2455 GSSSD
+2455 GSVSD
-2460 FEITRAQ
+2460 FEIARAQ
-2467 LTITAENKTI
+2467 LIITAENKTI

-2506 TLAFTTANEVGG
+2506 TLAFTTPNEVGG

-2688 TVGGA
+2688 TAGGA

-2700 AGSTYTIRASGL
+2700 AGSTYSITASGL
-2712 TSGNYTIEWL
+2712 TSGNYTIKWL

-2735 EVDVGGDGQYAYG
+2735 KVSVGGDGQYAFG
-2748 AAVAADVTF
+2748 DEIVAEVEFD
-2757 RNVYGVDSVA
+2757 NVYGLDSVA

-2776 NGGLTFDWTKS
+2776 NGGLTFDWTES
-2787 VPTLAGEYFA
+2787 VPTLAGEYLA

-2811 NAYSEDFEYN
+2811 NAYSEDFSYN

-2836 QYDSAVSEHSNYL
+2836 QYDSAVNEHSNYL

-2858 GDVDALIASV
+2858 GDVDGLIAGV
-2868 LAVGTQTAVGAD
+2868 LSVGTQTAVGAD

-2917 YAFAEGRE
+2917 YAFAEGSE

-2938 LEFAQDVD
+2938 LEFAQDVE

-2957 TEGTGLRDILSLTYG
+2957 TEGTGLGDILSLTYG

-2977 IFSYAVRTESGT
+2977 VFSYAVRTESGT
-2989 ATGAVYTSIRPDDAG
+2989 AAGAVYTSIRPDDAG

-3071 NFSTAGEGDGYTVV
+3071 NFSTEGEGDGYTVV
-3085 LHATDAGT
+3085 LHATDAGS

-3105 CVWADSS
+3105 YVWADSS

-3138 GETFTAPQATAT
+3138 GETITAPQATAT

-3180 PTQAGRYVVRAIVRA
+3180 PTQAGRYVVRAIVRT

-3277 TVHYKVSA
+3277 TVYYKVSA

-3314 YGETAPASYTLSYA
+3314 YGDTAPASYTLSYA
-3328 GFVGSDTSSVV
+3328 GFVGNDTSSVV

-3437 YTNAGTYAITG
+3437 YTSAGTYAITG
-3448 SAAAGNYEVSFVP
+3448 SAAAGNYEVSFIP

-3468 RSLTVEITANGGTY
+3468 RSLTVEITANGGIY

-3513 TANDGTSYE
+3513 TANDGTSYD
-3522 STVVPTKAGVYTV
+3522 STVAPTKAGVYTV

-3558 ATAEIPEAGSKAYT
+3558 ATVEIPEAGSKPYT

-3596 AGEYDVVLKLADA
+3596 AGEYDVVLELADA

-3652 PGGAQ
+3652 PGEAQ

-3681 PANAGVYY
+3681 PVNAGTYW
-3689 VKAFVAA
+3689 VKAFVAE
-3696 TGNYAGAESEAVEF
+3696 TVNYAGAESEAVEF
-3710 EIYAVA
+3710 EIYAVK

-3762 TDYSTITDWTDAM
+3762 TDYSTITDWTDAT

-4068 QRATAEIP
+4068 QRATVEIP
-4076 EAGSKAYT
+4076 EAGSKPYT

-4116 KLADADNYRWA
+4116 ELADADNYRWA

-4166 GAQALFGSDTIVY
+4166 EAQALFGSDTIVY

-4188 YTTEVPANAGV
+4188 YTTEVPVNAGT
-4199 YYVKAF
+4199 YWVKAF
-4205 VAATGNYAGAE
+4205 VAETVNYAGAE

-4223 IYAVADN
+4223 IYAVKDN

-4314 FEIYPAQISVSG
+4314 FEIFPAQISVSG

-4401 SITRA
+4401 SIARA

-4417 AYGEEAPESF
+4417 AYGEEAPEFF

-4593 KSDLTDNPL
+4593 KSDLADNPL

-4707 KAFIAETVNYS
+4707 KAFVAETVNYS

-4799 YIWSDGSSSMTLTWT
+4799 YTWSDGSSSMTLTWT

-4851 AGNRATKAGLYTV
+4851 TGNRATKAGLYTV

-5044 APEAETQESVEPDEV
+5044 APESDTQES
-5059 EAAPEAETQESVE
+5059 AE

-5077 AAPESDTQES
+5077 AAPESETQES
-5087 AEPDVAEAA
+5087 AEPD
-5096 PEADTQESAE
+5096 D
-5106 PDVAEAAPEAETQ
+5106 AEAAPEAETQ

-5124 DVAEAAPEAET
+5124 DEAEAAPEAET
-5135 QESAEPDVAEAA
+5135 QESAEPDEAEAA
-5147 PEAKTQESAE
+5147 PEAETQESAE

>member
-65 TGVELT
+65 TGVKLT

-86 LAVTATGSDGE
+86 LAVTATGSDGK

-102 PDEFEVVGVFSTG
+102 PDEFEVVGVFEDGAIETNTFRIVCG
-115 SSTST
+115 TVTSEVT
-120 FVVTCGEV
+120 FVVSGEPVRNDAVRSITAEYVNDGSTMLYSYSSLEFDVKDMVQV
-128 TSQPFTI
+128 TRWTWAGEGTI
-135 DGLTVT
+135 AGSEEFVL
-141 EGQPKTLSATYTN
+141 EGQLTPSRAGQTQPYSKEITVRRFIGDETSNISCTLEIPDIQPAAPSAIRITTAP
-154 NGTTIYSYT
+154 GTVVAFSKIDPAAWVLQVEYEDDPWG
-163 NPQSIRSML
+163 NAFEIPLSMV
-172 TVTASFWDGTTRTL
+172 TVQYADASGETTD
-186 STSEWI
+186 E
-192 LEGNLLPERS
+192 EGNPYEGFVYDGGRGQVIFS
-202 GLNGT
+202 YSENGET
-207 FDKAVTVRYNGGTA
+207 VTVRRQIAVSRVSISQVYFLGVGEYKYSVTENNEVEGT
-221 GTSDVTCEC
+221 DQ
-230 LIEDI
+230 
-235 HTASPTSMLLSFNL
+235 TAS
-249 PSVDANEDFA
+249 
-259 ASHLTVQVIYSG
+259 I
-271 GFATLEYP
+271 
-279 AYNVSYVD
+279 
-287 EDGNHIPVNSE
+287 VN
-298 EATGY
+298 Y
-303 IYING
+303 
-308 GGYLYVSYEENGT
+308 
-321 TIDGTTYEF
+321 
-330 AVNKI
+330 
-335 PTDPVSFAT
+335 
-344 DNSDYKYEVTED
+344 NSDIMKIASVSLSGSQASVPFD
-356 TAEGQDQTISIAN
+356 TQA
-369 YIADIMEIT
+369 
-378 SMTYNDS
+378 
-385 PVSSDQYSV
+385 
-394 ANGTITVQEVGTYQ
+394 GTITVC
-408 VTVSL
+408 
-413 KEDADEYFFS
+413 DA
-423 GYPESQTSLTI
+423 G
-434 TYTVNRAPLND
+434 TYTVRVELTNAAYYFENRQAPDDTYMEIEYVVDPVEPPIEIEWSENAYDGED
-445 LKAEF
+445 LKW
-450 TDAEGGTVTEW
+450 D
-461 ERDDAIEISVSGNYG
+461 RDDIVSFELLKNYG
-476 NGEVTYIFTGT
+476 NGEVTYTYRRTDDSTTTGT
-487 SYDGSTVNYETTDP
+487 AEDPNLPNETGT
-501 TNIPEASGEYTLSVR
+501 YTLTVK
-516 VPETDN
+516 VEANGN
-522 FQGKTTE
+522 FAAFEGELATFT
-529 PVSFRIGQR
+529 VGQR
-538 VLRLPTLNDPE
+538 VIGLPTLNDPE

-558 GALQTASITYAGT
+558 GAEQEASITYAGGEGDADYL
-571 NDVTYLTV
+571 DVVDTGGENVGTCTV
-579 TNEGGTTVGGYKVV
+579 TFTIKDQY
-593 FEINANDNGSYE
+593 ADE

-703 ATNAGTYNVTV
+703 ATNAGRYDVTV
-714 SLRDTHN
+714 SLGDTNN

-764 TGYYTVWQGDNWVN
+764 TDYYTVSQGDNWVN
-778 AGDYDVKLTLK
+778 AGDYDVTLTLT

-803 SITVTFT
+803 SITVAFT

-815 VTIVWDDSTLSFT
+815 VSIVWNDQTFSFT

-835 ASASVGNIRSQ
+835 ASASVGNKIGQ
-846 NGVPDDVSFVI
+846 DDVSFVI
-857 SGEQTNANTDGA
+857 SGEQTNANTNGT
-869 SYTATIIGLTGDQAG
+869 SYTATIESLTGDQAG
-884 NYTLEGATGDRT
+884 NYTLAGASGSIRQ
-896 HTFTIAPRSI
+896 TFSIAPRSI
-906 GIVWGTTTHV
+906 GIVWGTKTHV

-1760 NMNAGSYAVTLTFT
+1760 NMNAGSYAVTLTFI

-1789 QSFTFEN
+1789 QSYTFEN

-1810 TDGGEYGDIDATVA
+1810 TDGGVYGNIDATVA

-1830 VEGLVNGEQKSVLGG
+1830 VEGLVNSEQQSVLGG
-1845 SISYA
+1845 SISYT
-1850 GVDTSDV
+1850 GVDASDV

-2202 TAEQLTWERTAGSI
+2202 TAGQFTWERTAGSI
-2216 YSDDVLFTLATTATA
+2216 YGGDVLFTLATTATA
-2231 SSDITTAERHYYI
+2231 SSDITTADRRYYI

-2249 EVAENYSI
+2249 EVADNYAI
-2257 TFTGSLTYTGNGYD
+2257 TFTGSLTYSGNGYD

-2280 PAEVSIDISGPASLT
+2280 PAEVSIDISAPVKGLT
-2295 YDGAAKKYSATS
+2295 YDGAAKEYSATS

-2332 LSYFEEIGSAPVEAG
+2332 LSYFEEIDSAPVEAG
-2347 YYRVQFTSNNPNYTS
+2347 YYRVQFTSNDPNYTS

-2375 ANVEIRIA
+2375 INVEISIA

-2391 FVAKI
+2391 FVAEI

-2411 GTDYTI
+2411 GTDYTV

-2430 TAPVNVGSYTVTVAV
+2430 IAPVNVGSYTVTVAV

-2688 TVGGA
+2688 TAGGA

-2776 NGGLTFDWTKS
+2776 NGGLNFDWTES
-2787 VPTLAGEYFA
+2787 VPTLAGEYLA
-2797 RVQITDSNYTFAND
+2797 RVQITDSDYTFAND
-2811 NAYSEDFEYN
+2811 NAYSEDFSYN

-2836 QYDSAVSEHSNYL
+2836 QYDSAVDEHANYL

-2858 GDVDALIASV
+2858 GDVDGLIAGV
-2868 LAVGTQTAVGAD
+2868 LSVGTQTAVGAD

-2917 YAFAEGRE
+2917 YAFAEGSE

-2938 LEFAQDVD
+2938 LEFAQDVE

-2957 TEGTGLRDILSLTYG
+2957 TEGTGLGDILSLTYG

-2977 IFSYAVRTESGT
+2977 VFSYAVRTESGT
-2989 ATGAVYTSIRPDDAG
+2989 AAGAVYTSIRPDDAG

-3071 NFSTAGEGDGYTVV
+3071 NFSTEGEGDGYTVV
-3085 LHATDAGT
+3085 LHATDAGS

-3105 CVWADSS
+3105 YVWADSS

-3138 GETFTAPQATAT
+3138 GETITAPQATAT

-3180 PTQAGRYVVRAIVRA
+3180 PTQAGRYVVRAIVRT

-3277 TVHYKVSA
+3277 TVYYKVSA

-3314 YGETAPASYTLSYA
+3314 YGDTAPASYTLSYA
-3328 GFVGSDTSSVV
+3328 GFVGNDTSSVV

-3437 YTNAGTYAITG
+3437 YTSAGTYAITG
-3448 SAAAGNYEVSFVP
+3448 SAAAGNYEVSFIP

-3468 RSLTVEITANGGTY
+3468 RSLTVEITANGGIY

-3513 TANDGTSYE
+3513 TANDGTSYD
-3522 STVVPTKAGVYTV
+3522 STVAPTKAGVYTV

-3558 ATAEIPEAGSKAYT
+3558 ATVEIPEAGSKPYT

-3596 AGEYDVVLKLADA
+3596 AGEYDVVLELADA

-3652 PGGAQ
+3652 PGEAQ

-3681 PANAGVYY
+3681 PVNAGTYW
-3689 VKAFVAA
+3689 VKAFVAE
-3696 TGNYAGAESEAVEF
+3696 TVNYAGAESEAVEF
-3710 EIYAVA
+3710 EIYAVK

-3729 TYYETPDPATP
+3729 TYYETPDPAMP
-3740 SAAAEF
+3740 SAVAEF

-3762 TDYSTITDWTDAM
+3762 TDYSTITDWTDAT

-4068 QRATAEIP
+4068 QRATVEIP
-4076 EAGSKAYT
+4076 EAGSKPYT

-4116 KLADADNYRWA
+4116 ELADADNYRWA

-4188 YTTEVPANAGV
+4188 YTTDVPANAGV

-4303 ENYNGDEVYGE
+4303 ENYNGDEIYGA
-4314 FEIYPAQISVSG
+4314 FEINPAQISVSG

-5124 DVAEAAPEAET
+5124 DVAEAAPEA
-5135 QESAEPDVAEAA
+5135 
-5147 PEAKTQESAE
+5147 KTQESAE